1 MSEEVNLSE
10 ESNNSENEAN
20 NPENEANNSENEP
33 LDQKELLEDV
43 AEIRQMIHQQRF
55 AECNPMLFA
64 IIKNCPNQQPYIHR
78 LVQGL
83 LSTVIA
89 NLSLFQRKKMS
100 SVMLGFLKQDAKAI
114 KEFEIPETTPETRAK
129 LVSEAISE
137 LDQFLVDVE
146 MDIRSELGV
155 FKDLKKKGEEID
167 VKEVKPTLEKFVSR
181 EAMLFLNHDLSKEE
195 QDQASATLYQEW
207 EECREKIFGRF
218 VSSGHWNDEERAEVK
233 DTILSPTVDSLTSQ
247 LLVSAITLSAAT
259 VFDMGKFTLLYDIY
273 RQTDDDEVKVRALL
287 GWLLVSMNSSCYEQH
302 PDFLSFAEQLTEDCK
317 NDSDLLAEI
326 IKAQKMLAV
335 TVFSE
340 QKSIDYTNDI
350 MSSLSKRFLGDL
362 KNKVADLLE
371 ADEDMRNIFGV
382 EDDEETS
389 DEESPIRS
397 VDINTDEDGD
407 PALNVGVDSPLSM
420 DEMMDKG
427 IDILLPQFKMLRDQ
441 TEFFTHLY
449 NWFMPFYLKNPHITE
464 ALGFVDEK
472 RKFCKA
478 FCSTARSCPADAY
491 SLANLI
497 VSHPNEI
504 PENIVDCYDDP
515 EDEEDGSKPADEEEI
530 VNEFFKEPE
539 EHRAKRIRINYIR
552 NLLRFSKFYKEKDE
566 LFTILDELDD
576 DKPAYAVLAGPL
588 FQDEFFDK
596 YRMAIARYS
605 FRREFP
611 DMVDVM
617 LEGVPCDTLEMHFM
631 KGWVCM
637 QKEDDHSLRMAVD
650 HFKEMLKMQP
660 DMKPVYLQLGI
671 CYRKL
676 CQVDEYLE
684 NFDKLMEFKDSFSEE
699 ELFELKLEKLKFIVM
714 NNRLE
719 EAMPLAYELDYTH
732 PESQMAG
739 ALLTQLLIKI
749 GGEHTEGNF
758 QKAHQR
764 LDEYFAEVNELFG
777 SFEKM
782 KKSGKDPKNMM
793 MQAMDLFFKMMKND
807 KAAEAYNNY
816 SLGLLALIEH
826 QPKKAV
832 GPFFRAYAYYE
843 DKDQDV
849 FFEVLREDYKWLKNY
864 GCSFTDIMIIYNQVV
879 AEHQQS
885 QEELKKYAD
894 KSE

>member
-10 ESNNSENEAN
+10 ESNN
-20 NPENEANNSENEP
+20 PEEV
-33 LDQKELLEDV
+33 LDQDELLEKID
-43 AEIRQMIHQQRF
+43 EMRQLIHQQRF
-55 AECNPMLFA
+55 TECKPLLVAVFTPLPSN
-64 IIKNCPNQQPYIHR
+64 KQYVNR
-78 LVQGL
+78 LLQSL
-83 LSTVIA
+83 LTALAA
-89 NLSLFQRKKMS
+89 NMSLFQRKKIPDG
-100 SVMLGFLKQDAKAI
+100 VFGFPLQHI
-114 KEFEIPETTPETRAK
+114 KSFEELDIPEMTPETRVK
-129 LVSEAISE
+129 YISSAISG
-137 LDQFLVDVE
+137 LDQLLEDIE
-146 MDIRSELGV
+146 MDIRSDQGI
-155 FKDLKKKGEEID
+155 FKDLKKQGEAID
-167 VKEVKPTLEKFVSR
+167 IKEVKSTLEKFVSR

-195 QDQASATLYQEW
+195 QDQASARLYQEW
-207 EECREKIFGRF
+207 EEYREKIFGRF
-218 VSSGHWNDEERAEVK
+218 VSSGHWTDEECAAVK

-273 RQTDDDEVKVRALL
+273 RLADDDEVKVRALL
-287 GWLLVSMNSSCYEQH
+287 GWLLVSMNSSYCEQH
-302 PDFLSFAEQLTEDCK
+302 PDFRSFAEQLTEDCK
-317 NDSDLLAEI
+317 NDQDLLADI

-362 KNKVADLLE
+362 KDKVADLLE
-371 ADEDMRNIFGV
+371 ADEDMRNLFEID
-382 EDDEETS
+382 EDEETS
-389 DEESPIRS
+389 EEESPIRS
-397 VDINTDEDGD
+397 VDINTDEDGVD
-407 PALNVGVDSPLSM
+407 NLNVGVDSPLSM

-441 TEFFTHLY
+441 TDFFTHLY
-449 NWFMPFYLKNPHITE
+449 NWFMPFYLKNPHVTE

-497 VSHPNEI
+497 ISHPNEI

-515 EDEEDGSKPADEEEI
+515 EDEGDGSEPADEEEI
-530 VNEFFKEPE
+530 VNEFFKEPG

-552 NLLRFSKFYKEKDE
+552 NLLRFSKFYKGKDE

-611 DMVDVM
+611 DMVEVM

-637 QKEDDHSLRMAVD
+637 QKEDDHSLRMAVS

-660 DMKPVYLQLGI
+660 DMKQVYLQLGI
-671 CYRKL
+671 CYRNL
-676 CQVDEYLE
+676 IQVDEYLE

-699 ELFELKLEKLKFIVM
+699 ELFELKLDKLKFIVM
-714 NNRLE
+714 NNRFE

-732 PESQMAG
+732 PENQMAG

-749 GGEHTEGNF
+749 GGEHAEENF

-764 LDEYFAEVNELFG
+764 LDEYFAEANELFG

-782 KKSGKDPKNMM
+782 KKEGKDTKNMM

-826 QPKKAV
+826 QPKKALE
-832 GPFFRAYAYYE
+832 PFFRAYAYYVE
-843 DKDQDV
+843 KDENV
-849 FFEVLREDYKWLKNY
+849 FFEALKEDYKWLKNY
-864 GCSFTDIMIIYNQVV
+864 GCSYTDLMIIYNQVV
-879 AEHQQS
+879 AEHQQT
-885 QEELKKYAD
+885 EDELKKYAD

>member
-10 ESNNSENEAN
+10 ESNN
-20 NPENEANNSENEP
+20 PEEDV
-33 LDQKELLEDV
+33 LDQDFLLEKVD
-43 AEIRQMIHQQRF
+43 EMRDLIHQQRF
-55 AECNPMLFA
+55 TECKPILVA
-64 IIKNCPNQQPYIHR
+64 IFENCPNHKQYMRR
-78 LVQGL
+78 LMHGL
-83 LSTVIA
+83 LKTVLA
-89 NLSLFQRKKMS
+89 NMSLLQCKKLPDD
-100 SVMLGFLKQDAKAI
+100 MLGFLKQYVKPSEELD
-114 KEFEIPETTPETRAK
+114 IPEMTPEARTKFVFGA
-129 LVSEAISE
+129 VSE
-137 LDQFLVDVE
+137 LDQLLVDIE
-146 MDIRSELGV
+146 MDIRSDQGI
-155 FKDLKKKGEEID
+155 FKDLKKQGEAID
-167 VKEVKPTLEKFVSR
+167 IKEVKPTLEKFVSR

-195 QDQASATLYQEW
+195 QDQASARLYQEW
-207 EECREKIFGRF
+207 EEYREKIFDRF
-218 VSSGHWNDEERAEVK
+218 VSSGYWNNEERAVVK

-273 RQTDDDEVKVRALL
+273 RLADDDEVKVRALL
-287 GWLLVSMNSSCYEQH
+287 GWLLVSTNCGCYEQQ
-302 PDFLSFAEQLTEDCK
+302 PDFRSFAEQLTEDCK
-317 NDSDLLAEI
+317 NDPDLLAEI

-350 MSSLSKRFLGDL
+350 MASLSKRFLDDL
-362 KNKVADLLE
+362 RDKVADLLE
-371 ADEDMRNIFGV
+371 ADEDMRNIFGI

-389 DEESPIRS
+389 EESPIRS
-397 VDINTDEDGD
+397 DDTNTDEDRIPNLD
-407 PALNVGVDSPLSM
+407 ADIESPLSM

-515 EDEEDGSKPADEEEI
+515 EDEEDGSESADEEEI
-530 VNEFFKEPE
+530 VKEFFNEPE

-552 NLLRFSKFYKEKDE
+552 NLMRFSKFYTAKDE
-566 LFTILDELDD
+566 IFNIFDELDD

-611 DMVDVM
+611 DLVEVM

-637 QKEDDHSLRMAVD
+637 QKGDNHSLRMAVD
-650 HFKEMLKMQP
+650 HFKKMLKIKP
-660 DMKPVYLQLGI
+660 DMKQVYLQLGT
-671 CYRKL
+671 CYRNL
-676 CQVDEYLE
+676 IQVDEYLE

-699 ELFELKLEKLKFIVM
+699 ELFELKLDKLKFIVM
-714 NNRLE
+714 NNRFE

-732 PESQMAG
+732 PENQMAG

-749 GGEHTEGNF
+749 GGEHAEENF

-777 SFEKM
+777 NFEKM
-782 KKSGKDPKNMM
+782 KKAGKDTKNMM

-807 KAAEAYNNY
+807 KLAEAYNNY

-826 QPKKAV
+826 QPKKAM
-832 GPFFRAYAYYE
+832 GPFFRVYAYYVE
-843 DKDQDV
+843 KDENV
-849 FFEVLREDYKWLKNY
+849 FFEALKEDYKWLKNY
-864 GCSFTDIMIIYNQVV
+864 GCSYTDLMIIYNQVV
-879 AEHQQS
+879 AEHQKS
-885 QEELKKYAD
+885 QEEIKKYAD

>member
-10 ESNNSENEAN
+10 ESNN
-20 NPENEANNSENEP
+20 PEEDV
-33 LDQKELLEDV
+33 LDQDFLLEKVD
-43 AEIRQMIHQQRF
+43 EMRDLIHQQRF
-55 AECNPMLFA
+55 TECKPILVA
-64 IIKNCPNQQPYIHR
+64 IFENCPNHKQYMRR
-78 LVQGL
+78 LMHGL
-83 LSTVIA
+83 LKTVLA
-89 NLSLFQRKKMS
+89 NMSLLQCKKLPDN
-100 SVMLGFLKQDAKAI
+100 MLGFLKQYVKPSEELD
-114 KEFEIPETTPETRAK
+114 IPEMTPEARTKFVFGA
-129 LVSEAISE
+129 VSE
-137 LDQFLVDVE
+137 LDQLLVDIE
-146 MDIRSELGV
+146 MDIRSDQGI
-155 FKDLKKKGEEID
+155 FKDLKKQGEAID
-167 VKEVKPTLEKFVSR
+167 IKEVKPTLEKFVSR

-195 QDQASATLYQEW
+195 QDQASARLYQEW
-207 EECREKIFGRF
+207 EEYREKIFDRF
-218 VSSGHWNDEERAEVK
+218 VSSGYWNNEERAVVK

-273 RQTDDDEVKVRALL
+273 RLADDDEVKVRALL
-287 GWLLVSMNSSCYEQH
+287 GWLLVSTNCGSYEQQ
-302 PDFLSFAEQLTEDCK
+302 PDFRSFAEQLTEDCK
-317 NDSDLLAEI
+317 NDPDLLAEI

-350 MSSLSKRFLGDL
+350 MASLSKRFLDDL
-362 KNKVADLLE
+362 RDKVADLLE
-371 ADEDMRNIFGV
+371 ADEDMRNIFGI

-389 DEESPIRS
+389 EESPIRS
-397 VDINTDEDGD
+397 DDTNTDEDRIPNLD
-407 PALNVGVDSPLSM
+407 ADIESPLSM

-497 VSHPNEI
+497 VSHSNEI

-515 EDEEDGSKPADEEEI
+515 EDEEDGSESADEEEI
-530 VNEFFKEPE
+530 VKEFFNEPE

-552 NLLRFSKFYKEKDE
+552 NLMRFSKFYTAKDE
-566 LFTILDELDD
+566 IFNIFDELDD

-596 YRMAIARYS
+596 YRMAIARFS

-611 DMVDVM
+611 DLVEVM

-637 QKEDDHSLRMAVD
+637 QKGDNHSLRMAVD
-650 HFKEMLKMQP
+650 HFKKMLKIKP
-660 DMKPVYLQLGI
+660 DMKQVYLQLGT
-671 CYRKL
+671 CYRNL
-676 CQVDEYLE
+676 IQVDEYLE

-699 ELFELKLEKLKFIVM
+699 ELFELKLDKLKFIVM
-714 NNRLE
+714 NNRFE

-732 PESQMAG
+732 PENQMAG

-749 GGEHTEGNF
+749 GGEHAEENF

-782 KKSGKDPKNMM
+782 KKAGKDTKNMM

-807 KAAEAYNNY
+807 KLAEAYNNY

-826 QPKKAV
+826 QPKKAM
-832 GPFFRAYAYYE
+832 GPFFRFYAYYVE
-843 DKDQDV
+843 KDENI
-849 FFEVLREDYKWLKNY
+849 FFEALKEDYKWLKNY
-864 GCSFTDIMIIYNQVV
+864 GCSYTDLMIIYNQVV
-879 AEHQQS
+879 AEHQKS
-885 QEELKKYAD
+885 QEEIKKYAD

>member
-10 ESNNSENEAN
+10 ESNN
-20 NPENEANNSENEP
+20 PEEVLA
-33 LDQKELLEDV
+33 QKELLEDV
-43 AEIRQMIHQQRF
+43 VEIRQMIHQQRF

-64 IIKNCPNQQPYIHR
+64 IIKNSPNHQPYIHR

-89 NLSLFQRKKMS
+89 SLSLFQRKKIS
-100 SVMLGFLKQDAKAI
+100 TEMLGFLELDAKAV
-114 KEFEIPETTPETRAK
+114 KEFKIPETTPEGRAK
-129 LVSEAISE
+129 LVSDAISE
-137 LDQFLVDVE
+137 LDQFLVDIE
-146 MDIRSELGV
+146 MDIRSEQGI
-155 FKDLKKKGEEID
+155 FKDLKKQGEAID
-167 VKEVKPTLEKFVSR
+167 IKEVKPTLEKFVSR

-195 QDQASATLYQEW
+195 QDQASACLYQEW
-207 EECREKIFGRF
+207 EEYREKIFDRF
-218 VSSGHWNDEERAEVK
+218 VTAGYWNDEERAVVK

-273 RQTDDDEVKVRALL
+273 RQADDDEVKVRALL
-287 GWLLVSMNSSCYEQH
+287 GWLLVSTNCGCYEQH
-302 PDFLSFAEQLTEDCK
+302 PDFRSFAEQLTEDCK
-317 NDSDLLAEI
+317 NDPDLLAEI

-362 KNKVADLLE
+362 KDKVADLLE
-371 ADEDMRNIFGV
+371 ADEDMRNIF
-382 EDDEETS
+382 EIDEDEETS
-389 DEESPIRS
+389 EESPIRS
-397 VDINTDEDGD
+397 VDINTDEDGID
-407 PALNVGVDSPLSM
+407 NLNADIESPLSM

-515 EDEEDGSKPADEEEI
+515 EDEEDGSVSADEEEI
-530 VNEFFKEPE
+530 VKEFFNEPE

-576 DKPAYAVLAGPL
+576 DKPAYAVFAGPL

-611 DMVDVM
+611 DLVEVM

-631 KGWVCM
+631 KGWVGM
-637 QKEDDHSLRMAVD
+637 QKGDNHGLCMAVD
-650 HFKEMLKMQP
+650 HFKKMLKIKP
-660 DMKPVYLQLGI
+660 DMKQVYLQLGI
-671 CYRKL
+671 CYRNL
-676 CQVDEYLE
+676 IQMDEYLE

-699 ELFELKLEKLKFIVM
+699 ELFELKLDKLKFIVM
-714 NNRLE
+714 NNRFE

-732 PESQMAG
+732 PENQMAG

-749 GGEHTEGNF
+749 GGEHAEENF
-758 QKAHQR
+758 QKAHQC

-782 KKSGKDPKNMM
+782 KKEGKDTKNMM

-807 KAAEAYNNY
+807 KLAEAYNNY

-826 QPKKAV
+826 QPKKAM
-832 GPFFRAYAYYE
+832 GPFFRAYAYYVE
-843 DKDQDV
+843 KDENV
-849 FFEVLREDYKWLKNY
+849 FFEALKEDYKWLKNY
-864 GCSFTDIMIIYNQVV
+864 GCSYTDLMIIYNQVV
-879 AEHQQS
+879 AEHQKS
-885 QEELKKYAD
+885 QEEIKKYAD

>member
-10 ESNNSENEAN
+10 ESNN
-20 NPENEANNSENEP
+20 PEEVLA
-33 LDQKELLEDV
+33 QKELLEDV
-43 AEIRQMIHQQRF
+43 VEIRQMIHQQRF

-64 IIKNCPNQQPYIHR
+64 IIKNSPNHQPYIHR

-89 NLSLFQRKKMS
+89 SLSLFQRKKIS
-100 SVMLGFLKQDAKAI
+100 TEMLGFLKLDAKAI
-114 KEFEIPETTPETRAK
+114 KEFKIPETTPEARAK

-137 LDQFLVDVE
+137 LDQFLVDIE
-146 MDIRSELGV
+146 MDIRSEQGI
-155 FKDLKKKGEEID
+155 FQDLKKQGEEID
-167 VKEVKPTLEKFVSR
+167 IKEVKPTLEKFVSR

-195 QDQASATLYQEW
+195 QDQASARLYQEW
-207 EECREKIFGRF
+207 EEYREKIFDRF
-218 VSSGHWNDEERAEVK
+218 VSSGYWNDEERAVVK

-273 RQTDDDEVKVRALL
+273 RLADDDEVKVRALL
-287 GWLLVSMNSSCYEQH
+287 GWLLVSTNCGCYEQQ
-302 PDFLSFAEQLTEDCK
+302 PDFRSFAEQLTEDCK

-350 MSSLSKRFLGDL
+350 MASLSKRFLGDL
-362 KNKVADLLE
+362 KDKVANLLE
-371 ADEDMRNIFGV
+371 ADEDMQNIFGID
-382 EDDEETS
+382 EDEKIS
-389 DEESPIRS
+389 EESPIRS
-397 VDINTDEDGD
+397 VDINTDEDGIPNLD
-407 PALNVGVDSPLSM
+407 VDMDSPLSM

-515 EDEEDGSKPADEEEI
+515 EDEGDGSEPADEEEI
-530 VNEFFKEPE
+530 VNEFFKEPG

-552 NLLRFSKFYKEKDE
+552 NLLRFSKFYTAKDE
-566 LFTILDELDD
+566 IFNILDELDD

-660 DMKPVYLQLGI
+660 EMKPVYLQLGI

-739 ALLTQLLIKI
+739 ALLTQLLIKT
-749 GGEHTEGNF
+749 GGEHAEENF

-864 GCSFTDIMIIYNQVV
+864 GCSFTDIMIIYNQIV

>member
-10 ESNNSENEAN
+10 ESNNLEEVLA
-20 NPENEANNSENEP
+20 
-33 LDQKELLEDV
+33 QKELLEDV
-43 AEIRQMIHQQRF
+43 VEIRQMIHQQRF

-64 IIKNCPNQQPYIHR
+64 IIKNSPNHQPYIHR

-89 NLSLFQRKKMS
+89 SLSLFQRKKIS
-100 SVMLGFLKQDAKAI
+100 TEMLGFLKLDAKAV
-114 KEFEIPETTPETRAK
+114 KEFKIPETTPEGRAK

-137 LDQFLVDVE
+137 LDQFLVDIE
-146 MDIRSELGV
+146 MDIRSEQGI
-155 FKDLKKKGEEID
+155 FKDLKKQGEAID
-167 VKEVKPTLEKFVSR
+167 IKEVKPTLEKFVSR

-195 QDQASATLYQEW
+195 QDQASARLYQEW
-207 EECREKIFGRF
+207 EEYREKIFDRF
-218 VSSGHWNDEERAEVK
+218 VSSGYWNDEERAVVK

-273 RQTDDDEVKVRALL
+273 RLADDDEVKVRALL
-287 GWLLVSMNSSCYEQH
+287 GWLLVSTNCGCYEQQ
-302 PDFLSFAEQLTEDCK
+302 PDFRSFAEQLTEDCK

-350 MSSLSKRFLGDL
+350 MASLSKRFLGDL
-362 KNKVADLLE
+362 KDKVANLLE
-371 ADEDMRNIFGV
+371 ADEDMQNIFGI

-389 DEESPIRS
+389 EESPIRS
-397 VDINTDEDGD
+397 VDINTDEDGIPNLD
-407 PALNVGVDSPLSM
+407 VDMDSPLSM

-441 TEFFTHLY
+441 TDFFTHLY

-515 EDEEDGSKPADEEEI
+515 EDEGDGSEPADEEEI
-530 VNEFFKEPE
+530 VNEFFKEPG

-611 DMVDVM
+611 DLVEVM

-739 ALLTQLLIKI
+739 ALLTQLLIKT
-749 GGEHTEGNF
+749 GGEHAEENF

-864 GCSFTDIMIIYNQVV
+864 GCSYTDLMIIYNQVV
-879 AEHQQS
+879 AEHQKS

>member
-10 ESNNSENEAN
+10 ESNN
-20 NPENEANNSENEP
+20 PEEV

-155 FKDLKKKGEEID
+155 FKDLKKQGEEIEI
-167 VKEVKPTLEKFVSR
+167 KEVKSTLEKFVSR

-218 VSSGHWNDEERAEVK
+218 VSSGYWNDEERAAVK

-350 MSSLSKRFLGDL
+350 MASLSNRFLGNL

-389 DEESPIRS
+389 EEESPIRS

-515 EDEEDGSKPADEEEI
+515 EDEEDGSESADEEEI
-530 VNEFFKEPE
+530 VDEFFKEPE

-749 GGEHTEGNF
+749 GGEHAEENF
-758 QKAHQR
+758 KKAHQR

-864 GCSFTDIMIIYNQVV
+864 GCSFTDIMIIYNQIV

>member
-10 ESNNSENEAN
+10 ESNN
-20 NPENEANNSENEP
+20 PEEV
-33 LDQKELLEDV
+33 LDQDELLEKID
-43 AEIRQMIHQQRF
+43 EMRQLIHQQRF
-55 AECNPMLFA
+55 TECKPLLVAVFTPLPSN
-64 IIKNCPNQQPYIHR
+64 KQYVNR
-78 LVQGL
+78 LLQSL
-83 LSTVIA
+83 LTALAA
-89 NLSLFQRKKMS
+89 NMSLFQRKKIPDG
-100 SVMLGFLKQDAKAI
+100 VFGFPLQHI
-114 KEFEIPETTPETRAK
+114 KSFEELDIPEMTPETRAK
-129 LVSEAISE
+129 YISSAISG
-137 LDQFLVDVE
+137 LDQLLEDIE

-155 FKDLKKKGEEID
+155 FKDLKKQGEEID
-167 VKEVKPTLEKFVSR
+167 IKEVKPTLEKFVSR

-218 VSSGHWNDEERAEVK
+218 VSSGYWNEEERAEVK

-273 RQTDDDEVKVRALL
+273 RLADDDEVKVRALL
-287 GWLLVSMNSSCYEQH
+287 GWLLVSTNCGCYEQQ
-302 PDFLSFAEQLTEDCK
+302 PDFRSFAEQLTEDCK

-362 KNKVADLLE
+362 KDKVANLLE
-371 ADEDMRNIFGV
+371 ADEDMQNIFGI

-389 DEESPIRS
+389 EESPIRS
-397 VDINTDEDGD
+397 VDINTDEDGIPNLD
-407 PALNVGVDSPLSM
+407 VDMDSPLSM

-515 EDEEDGSKPADEEEI
+515 EDEGDGSEPADEEEI
-530 VNEFFKEPE
+530 VNEFFKEPG

-552 NLLRFSKFYKEKDE
+552 NLLRFSKFYTAKDE
-566 LFTILDELDD
+566 IFNILDELDD

-611 DMVDVM
+611 DLVEVM

-637 QKEDDHSLRMAVD
+637 QKGDNHSLRMAVD
-650 HFKEMLKMQP
+650 HFKKMLKIKP
-660 DMKPVYLQLGI
+660 DMKQVYLQLGI
-671 CYRKL
+671 CYRNL
-676 CQVDEYLE
+676 IQVDEYLE

-699 ELFELKLEKLKFIVM
+699 ELFELKLDKLKFIVM
-714 NNRLE
+714 NNRFE

-732 PESQMAG
+732 PENQMAG

-749 GGEHTEGNF
+749 GGEHAEENF

-764 LDEYFAEVNELFG
+764 LDEYFAEANELFG

-782 KKSGKDPKNMM
+782 KKEGKDTKNMM

-826 QPKKAV
+826 QPKKAM
-832 GPFFRAYAYYE
+832 GPFFRAYAYYVE
-843 DKDQDV
+843 KDENV
-849 FFEVLREDYKWLKNY
+849 FFEALKEDYKWLKDY
-864 GCSFTDIMIIYNQVV
+864 GCSYTDLMIIYNQVV
-879 AEHQQS
+879 AEHQKS
-885 QEELKKYAD
+885 QEEIKKYAD

>member
-10 ESNNSENEAN
+10 ESNN
-20 NPENEANNSENEP
+20 PEEVLA
-33 LDQKELLEDV
+33 QKELLEDV
-43 AEIRQMIHQQRF
+43 VEIRQMIHQQRF

-64 IIKNCPNQQPYIHR
+64 IVKNSPNHQPYIHR

-89 NLSLFQRKKMS
+89 SLSLFQRKKIS
-100 SVMLGFLKQDAKAI
+100 TEMLGFLKLDAKAV
-114 KEFEIPETTPETRAK
+114 KEFKIPETTPEGRAK

-137 LDQFLVDVE
+137 LDQFLVDIE
-146 MDIRSELGV
+146 MDIRSEQGI
-155 FKDLKKKGEEID
+155 FKDLKKQGEAID
-167 VKEVKPTLEKFVSR
+167 IKEVKPTLEKFVSR

-195 QDQASATLYQEW
+195 QDQASARLYQEW
-207 EECREKIFGRF
+207 EEYREKIFDRF
-218 VSSGHWNDEERAEVK
+218 VSSGYWNDEERAVVK

-273 RQTDDDEVKVRALL
+273 RLADDDEVKVRALL
-287 GWLLVSMNSSCYEQH
+287 GWLLVSTNCGCYEQQ
-302 PDFLSFAEQLTEDCK
+302 PDFRSFAEQLTEDCK

-350 MSSLSKRFLGDL
+350 MASLSKRFLGDL
-362 KNKVADLLE
+362 KDKVANLLE
-371 ADEDMRNIFGV
+371 ADEDMQNIFGI

-389 DEESPIRS
+389 EESPIRS
-397 VDINTDEDGD
+397 VDINTDEDGIPNLD
-407 PALNVGVDSPLSM
+407 VDMDSPLSM

-515 EDEEDGSKPADEEEI
+515 EDEGDGSESADEEEI
-530 VNEFFKEPE
+530 VNEFFKEPG

-552 NLLRFSKFYKEKDE
+552 NLLRFSKFYTAKDE
-566 LFTILDELDD
+566 IFNILDELDD

-611 DMVDVM
+611 DLVEVM

-637 QKEDDHSLRMAVD
+637 QKGNNHSLRMAVD
-650 HFKEMLKMQP
+650 HFKKMLKIKP
-660 DMKPVYLQLGI
+660 DMKQVYLQLGI
-671 CYRKL
+671 CYRNL
-676 CQVDEYLE
+676 IQVDEYLE

-699 ELFELKLEKLKFIVM
+699 ELFELKLDKLKFIVM
-714 NNRLE
+714 NNRFE

-732 PESQMAG
+732 PENQMAG

-749 GGEHTEGNF
+749 GGEHAEENF

-782 KKSGKDPKNMM
+782 KKEGKDTKNMM

-807 KAAEAYNNY
+807 KLAEAYNNY

-826 QPKKAV
+826 QPKKAM
-832 GPFFRAYAYYE
+832 GPFFRAYAYYVE
-843 DKDQDV
+843 KDENV
-849 FFEVLREDYKWLKNY
+849 FFEALKEDYKWLKDY
-864 GCSFTDIMIIYNQVV
+864 GCSYTDLMIIYNQVV
-879 AEHQQS
+879 AEHQKS
-885 QEELKKYAD
+885 QEEIKKYAD

>member
-10 ESNNSENEAN
+10 ESNSQEEV
-20 NPENEANNSENEP
+20 
-33 LDQKELLEDV
+33 LDQDFLLEKVD
-43 AEIRQMIHQQRF
+43 EMRDLIHQQRF
-55 AECNPMLFA
+55 AECKPMLVA
-64 IIKNCPNQQPYIHR
+64 IFENCPNHKQYMRR
-78 LVQGL
+78 LMHGL
-83 LSTVIA
+83 LTTVLA
-89 NLSLFQRKKMS
+89 NMSLLQRKKLPDD
-100 SVMLGFLKQDAKAI
+100 MLGILKQYVKPSEELD
-114 KEFEIPETTPETRAK
+114 IPEMTPEARTKFVFGA
-129 LVSEAISE
+129 VSE
-137 LDQFLVDVE
+137 LDQLLEDIE
-146 MDIRSELGV
+146 MDIRSEQGI
-155 FKDLKKKGEEID
+155 FKDLKKQGEAID
-167 VKEVKPTLEKFVSR
+167 IKEVKPTLEKFVSR
-181 EAMLFLNHDLSKEE
+181 EAMLFLNHDFSKEE
-195 QDQASATLYQEW
+195 QDQASARLYQEW
-207 EECREKIFGRF
+207 EEYREKIFDRF
-218 VSSGHWNDEERAEVK
+218 VSSGYWNDEERAVVK

-259 VFDMGKFTLLYDIY
+259 VFDMGKITLLYDIY
-273 RQTDDDEVKVRALL
+273 RLADDDEVKVRALL
-287 GWLLVSMNSSCYEQH
+287 GWLLVSTNCGCYEQQ
-302 PDFLSFAEQLTEDCK
+302 PDFRSFAEQLTEDCK

-350 MSSLSKRFLGDL
+350 MASLSKRFLGDL
-362 KNKVADLLE
+362 KDKVADLLE
-371 ADEDMRNIFGV
+371 ADEDMRNIFGID
-382 EDDEETS
+382 EDEETS
-389 DEESPIRS
+389 EESPIRS
-397 VDINTDEDGD
+397 VDINTDEDGIPNLD
-407 PALNVGVDSPLSM
+407 VDMDSPLSM

-441 TEFFTHLY
+441 TDFFTHLY

-515 EDEEDGSKPADEEEI
+515 EDEGDGSEPADEEEI
-530 VNEFFKEPE
+530 VNEFFKEPG

-552 NLLRFSKFYKEKDE
+552 NLLRFSKFYTAKDE
-566 LFTILDELDD
+566 IFNILDELDD

-611 DMVDVM
+611 DLVEVM

-637 QKEDDHSLRMAVD
+637 QKGDNHSLCMAVD
-650 HFKEMLKMQP
+650 HFKKMLKIKP
-660 DMKPVYLQLGI
+660 DMKQVYLQLGI
-671 CYRKL
+671 CYRNL
-676 CQVDEYLE
+676 IQVDEYLE

-699 ELFELKLEKLKFIVM
+699 ELFELKLDKLKFIVM
-714 NNRLE
+714 NNRFE

-732 PESQMAG
+732 PENQMAG

-749 GGEHTEGNF
+749 GGEHAEENF

-764 LDEYFAEVNELFG
+764 LDEYFAEANELFG

-782 KKSGKDPKNMM
+782 KKEGKDTKNMM

-826 QPKKAV
+826 QPKKAM
-832 GPFFRAYAYYE
+832 GPFFRAYAYYVE
-843 DKDQDV
+843 KDENV
-849 FFEVLREDYKWLKNY
+849 FFEALKEDYKWLKNY
-864 GCSFTDIMIIYNQVV
+864 GCSYTDLMIIYNQVV
-879 AEHQQS
+879 AEHQKS
-885 QEELKKYAD
+885 QEEIKKYAD

>member
-10 ESNNSENEAN
+10 ESNN
-20 NPENEANNSENEP
+20 PEEV
-33 LDQKELLEDV
+33 LDQDELLEKID
-43 AEIRQMIHQQRF
+43 EMRQLIHQQRF
-55 AECNPMLFA
+55 TECKPLLVAVFTPLPSN
-64 IIKNCPNQQPYIHR
+64 KQYVNR
-78 LVQGL
+78 LLQSL
-83 LSTVIA
+83 LTALAA
-89 NLSLFQRKKMS
+89 NMSLFQRKKIPDG
-100 SVMLGFLKQDAKAI
+100 VFGFPLQHI
-114 KEFEIPETTPETRAK
+114 KSFEELDIPEMTPETRAK
-129 LVSEAISE
+129 YISSAISG
-137 LDQFLVDVE
+137 LDQLLEDIE
-146 MDIRSELGV
+146 MDIRSDQGV
-155 FKDLKKKGEEID
+155 FKDLKKQGEAID
-167 VKEVKPTLEKFVSR
+167 IKEVKPTLEKFVSR

-195 QDQASATLYQEW
+195 QDQASARLYQEW
-207 EECREKIFGRF
+207 EEYREKIFGRF
-218 VSSGHWNDEERAEVK
+218 VSSGHWTDEECAAVK

-287 GWLLVSMNSSCYEQH
+287 GWLLVSMNSSYCEQH
-302 PDFLSFAEQLTEDCK
+302 PDFRSFAEQLTEDCK
-317 NDSDLLAEI
+317 NDSDLLADI

-362 KNKVADLLE
+362 KNKVADLLD
-371 ADEDMRNIFGV
+371 ADEDMRNLFEID
-382 EDDEETS
+382 EDEETS
-389 DEESPIRS
+389 EEESPIRS
-397 VDINTDEDGD
+397 VDINTDEDGVD
-407 PALNVGVDSPLSM
+407 NLNVGVDSPLSM

-441 TEFFTHLY
+441 TDFFTHLY
-449 NWFMPFYLKNPHITE
+449 NWFMPFYLKNPHVTE

-497 VSHPNEI
+497 ISHPNEI

-515 EDEEDGSKPADEEEI
+515 EDEGDGSEPADEEEI
-530 VNEFFKEPE
+530 VNEFFKEPG

-552 NLLRFSKFYKEKDE
+552 NLLRFSKFYKGKDE

-611 DMVDVM
+611 DMVEVM

-637 QKEDDHSLRMAVD
+637 QKEDDHSLRMAVS
-650 HFKEMLKMQP
+650 HFKKMLKMQP
-660 DMKPVYLQLGI
+660 DMKQVYLQLGI
-671 CYRKL
+671 CYRNL
-676 CQVDEYLE
+676 IQVDEYLE

-699 ELFELKLEKLKFIVM
+699 ELFELKLDKLKFIVM
-714 NNRLE
+714 NNRFE

-732 PESQMAG
+732 PENQMAG

-749 GGEHTEGNF
+749 GGEHAEENF

-764 LDEYFAEVNELFG
+764 LDEYFAEANELFG

-782 KKSGKDPKNMM
+782 KKEGKDTKNMM

-826 QPKKAV
+826 QPKKALE
-832 GPFFRAYAYYE
+832 PFFRAYAYYVE
-843 DKDQDV
+843 KDENV
-849 FFEVLREDYKWLKNY
+849 FFEALKEDYKWLKNY
-864 GCSFTDIMIIYNQVV
+864 GCSYTDLMIIYNQVV
-879 AEHQQS
+879 AEHQQT
-885 QEELKKYAD
+885 EDELKKYAD

>member
-10 ESNNSENEAN
+10 ESNN
-20 NPENEANNSENEP
+20 PEEEV
-33 LDQKELLEDV
+33 LDQDFLLEKVD
-43 AEIRQMIHQQRF
+43 EMRDLIHQQRF
-55 AECNPMLFA
+55 AECKPMLVA
-64 IIKNCPNQQPYIHR
+64 IFENCPNHKQYMRR
-78 LVQGL
+78 LMHGL
-83 LSTVIA
+83 LTTVLA
-89 NLSLFQRKKMS
+89 NMSLLQRKKLPDD
-100 SVMLGFLKQDAKAI
+100 MLGILKQYVKPSEELD
-114 KEFEIPETTPETRAK
+114 IPEMTPEARTKFVFGA
-129 LVSEAISE
+129 VSE
-137 LDQFLVDVE
+137 LDQLLEDIE
-146 MDIRSELGV
+146 MDIRSEQGI
-155 FKDLKKKGEEID
+155 FKVLKKQGEAID
-167 VKEVKPTLEKFVSR
+167 IKEVKPTLEKFVSR

-195 QDQASATLYQEW
+195 QDQASARLYQEW
-207 EECREKIFGRF
+207 EEYREKIFDRF
-218 VSSGHWNDEERAEVK
+218 VSSGYWNDEERAVVK

-273 RQTDDDEVKVRALL
+273 RLADDDEVKVRALL
-287 GWLLVSMNSSCYEQH
+287 GWLLVSTNCGCYEQQ
-302 PDFLSFAEQLTEDCK
+302 PDFRSFAEQLTEDCK

-350 MSSLSKRFLGDL
+350 MASLSKRFLGDL
-362 KNKVADLLE
+362 KDKVADLLE
-371 ADEDMRNIFGV
+371 ADEDMRNIFGID
-382 EDDEETS
+382 EDEETS
-389 DEESPIRS
+389 EESPIRS
-397 VDINTDEDGD
+397 VDINTDEDGIPNLD
-407 PALNVGVDSPLSM
+407 VDMDSPLSM

-441 TEFFTHLY
+441 TDFFTHLY

-515 EDEEDGSKPADEEEI
+515 EDEGDGSEPADEDEI
-530 VNEFFKEPE
+530 VKEFFKEPE
-539 EHRAKRIRINYIR
+539 EYRAKRIRINYIR
-552 NLLRFSKFYKEKDE
+552 NLLRFSKFYKAKDE
-566 LFTILDELDD
+566 IFNILDELDD
-576 DKPAYAVLAGPL
+576 DKPAYAVLASPL

-611 DMVDVM
+611 DLVEVI

-637 QKEDDHSLRMAVD
+637 QKGDNHSLRMAVD
-650 HFKEMLKMQP
+650 HFKKMLKIKP
-660 DMKPVYLQLGI
+660 DMKQVYLQLGI
-671 CYRKL
+671 CYRNL
-676 CQVDEYLE
+676 IQVDEYLE

-699 ELFELKLEKLKFIVM
+699 ELFELKLDKLKFIVM
-714 NNRLE
+714 NNRFE

-732 PESQMAG
+732 PENQMAG

-749 GGEHTEGNF
+749 GGEHAEENF

-764 LDEYFAEVNELFG
+764 LDEYFAEANELFG

-782 KKSGKDPKNMM
+782 KKEGKDTKNMM

-826 QPKKAV
+826 QPKKAM
-832 GPFFRAYAYYE
+832 GPFFRAYAYYVE
-843 DKDQDV
+843 KDENV
-849 FFEVLREDYKWLKNY
+849 FFEALKEDYKWLKNY
-864 GCSFTDIMIIYNQVV
+864 GCSYTDLMIIYNQVV
-879 AEHQQS
+879 AEHQKS
-885 QEELKKYAD
+885 QEEIKKYAD

>member
-10 ESNNSENEAN
+10 ESNN
-20 NPENEANNSENEP
+20 PEEDV
-33 LDQKELLEDV
+33 LDQDFLLEKVD
-43 AEIRQMIHQQRF
+43 EMRDLIHQQRF
-55 AECNPMLFA
+55 SECKPMLVEVFTPFSSNKQYINRLLQSLLTSLFA
-64 IIKNCPNQQPYIHR
+64 NM
-78 LVQGL
+78 
-83 LSTVIA
+83 
-89 NLSLFQRKKMS
+89 SLFQRKKIPDG
-100 SVMLGFLKQDAKAI
+100 VFGFPIQHNKS
-114 KEFEIPETTPETRAK
+114 FEELDIPEMTPEARAK
-129 LVSEAISE
+129 YISSTISG
-137 LDQFLVDVE
+137 LDQLLVDVE
-146 MDIRSELGV
+146 MDIRSDQGV
-155 FKDLKKKGEEID
+155 FKDLKKLGEEID
-167 VKEVKPTLEKFVSR
+167 IKEVKSTLEKFVSR

-195 QDQASATLYQEW
+195 QDQASARLYQEW

-218 VSSGHWNDEERAEVK
+218 VSSGYWNDEERAAVK

-287 GWLLVSMNSSCYEQH
+287 GWLLVSTNCGCYEQH
-302 PDFLSFAEQLTEDCK
+302 PDFRSFAEQLTEDCK

-362 KNKVADLLE
+362 KNKVADLLD
-371 ADEDMRNIFGV
+371 ADEDMRNLFGID
-382 EDDEETS
+382 EDEETS
-389 DEESPIRS
+389 EEESPIRS
-397 VDINTDEDGD
+397 VDINTDEDGVD
-407 PALNVGVDSPLSM
+407 NLNVDVDSPLSM

-441 TEFFTHLY
+441 TDFFTHLY
-449 NWFMPFYLKNPHITE
+449 NWFMPFYLKNPHVTE

-497 VSHPNEI
+497 ISHPNEI

-515 EDEEDGSKPADEEEI
+515 EDDGDGSEPADEEEI
-530 VNEFFKEPE
+530 VNEFFKEPG

-611 DMVDVM
+611 DMVEVM

-637 QKEDDHSLRMAVD
+637 QKGDDHSLRMAVD
-650 HFKEMLKMQP
+650 HFKKMLKIKP
-660 DMKPVYLQLGI
+660 DMKQVYLQLGI
-671 CYRKL
+671 CYRNL
-676 CQVDEYLE
+676 IQVDEYLE

-699 ELFELKLEKLKFIVM
+699 ELFELKLDKLKFIVM
-714 NNRLE
+714 NNRFE

-732 PESQMAG
+732 PENQMAG

-749 GGEHTEGNF
+749 GGEHAEENF

-777 SFEKM
+777 SFDKM
-782 KKSGKDPKNMM
+782 KKEGKDTKNMM

-807 KAAEAYNNY
+807 KLAEAYNNY
-816 SLGLLALIEH
+816 SQGLLALIEH
-826 QPKKAV
+826 QPKKALE
-832 GPFFRAYAYYE
+832 PFFRAYAYYVE
-843 DKDQDV
+843 KDENV
-849 FFEVLREDYKWLKNY
+849 FFEALKEDYKWLKNY
-864 GCSFTDIMIIYNQVV
+864 GCSYTDLMIIYNQVV
-879 AEHQQS
+879 AEHQQT
-885 QEELKKYAD
+885 EDELKKYAD

>member
-10 ESNNSENEAN
+10 ESNN
-20 NPENEANNSENEP
+20 PEEV
-33 LDQKELLEDV
+33 LDQDELLEKID
-43 AEIRQMIHQQRF
+43 EMRQLIHQQRF
-55 AECNPMLFA
+55 TECKPLLVAVFTPLPSN
-64 IIKNCPNQQPYIHR
+64 KQYVNR
-78 LVQGL
+78 LLQSL
-83 LSTVIA
+83 LTALAA
-89 NLSLFQRKKMS
+89 NMSLFQRKKIPDG
-100 SVMLGFLKQDAKAI
+100 VFGFPLQHI
-114 KEFEIPETTPETRAK
+114 KSFEELDIPEMTPETRAK
-129 LVSEAISE
+129 YISSAISG
-137 LDQFLVDVE
+137 LDQLLEDIE
-146 MDIRSELGV
+146 MDIRSDQGV
-155 FKDLKKKGEEID
+155 FKDLKKQGEAID
-167 VKEVKPTLEKFVSR
+167 IKEVKPTLEKFVSR

-195 QDQASATLYQEW
+195 QDQASARLYQEW
-207 EECREKIFGRF
+207 EEYREKIFGRF
-218 VSSGHWNDEERAEVK
+218 VSSGHWTDEECAAVK

-287 GWLLVSMNSSCYEQH
+287 GWLLVSMNSSYYEQQ
-302 PDFLSFAEQLTEDCK
+302 PDFRSFAEQLTEDCK
-317 NDSDLLAEI
+317 NDQDLLADI

-362 KNKVADLLE
+362 KNKVADLLD
-371 ADEDMRNIFGV
+371 ADEDMRNLFEID
-382 EDDEETS
+382 EDEETS
-389 DEESPIRS
+389 EEESPIRS
-397 VDINTDEDGD
+397 VDINTDEDGVD
-407 PALNVGVDSPLSM
+407 NLNVGVDSPLSM

-441 TEFFTHLY
+441 TDFFTHLY
-449 NWFMPFYLKNPHITE
+449 NWFMPFYLKNPHVTE

-497 VSHPNEI
+497 ISHPNEI

-515 EDEEDGSKPADEEEI
+515 EDEGDGSEPADEEEI
-530 VNEFFKEPE
+530 VNEFFKEPG

-552 NLLRFSKFYKEKDE
+552 NLLRFSKFYKGKDE

-611 DMVDVM
+611 DLVEVM

-637 QKEDDHSLRMAVD
+637 QKEDDHSLRMAVS

-660 DMKPVYLQLGI
+660 DMKQVYLQLGI
-671 CYRKL
+671 CYRNL
-676 CQVDEYLE
+676 IQVDEYLE

-699 ELFELKLEKLKFIVM
+699 ELFELKLDKLKFIVM
-714 NNRLE
+714 NNRFE

-732 PESQMAG
+732 PENQMAG

-749 GGEHTEGNF
+749 GGEHAEENF

-764 LDEYFAEVNELFG
+764 LDEYFAEANELFG

-782 KKSGKDPKNMM
+782 KKEGKDTKNMM

-826 QPKKAV
+826 QPKKALE
-832 GPFFRAYAYYE
+832 PFFRAYAYYVE
-843 DKDQDV
+843 KDENV
-849 FFEVLREDYKWLKNY
+849 FFEALKEDYKWLKNY
-864 GCSFTDIMIIYNQVV
+864 GCSYTDLMIIYNQVV
-879 AEHQQS
+879 AEHQQT
-885 QEELKKYAD
+885 EDELKKYAD

>member
-10 ESNNSENEAN
+10 ESNN
-20 NPENEANNSENEP
+20 PEEV
-33 LDQKELLEDV
+33 LDQDELLEKID
-43 AEIRQMIHQQRF
+43 EMRQLIHQQRF
-55 AECNPMLFA
+55 TECKPLLVAVFTPLPSN
-64 IIKNCPNQQPYIHR
+64 KQYVNR
-78 LVQGL
+78 LLQSL
-83 LSTVIA
+83 LTALAA
-89 NLSLFQRKKMS
+89 NMSLFQRKKIPDG
-100 SVMLGFLKQDAKAI
+100 VFGFPLQHI
-114 KEFEIPETTPETRAK
+114 KSFEELDIPEMTPETRAK
-129 LVSEAISE
+129 YISSAISG
-137 LDQFLVDVE
+137 LDQLLEDIE
-146 MDIRSELGV
+146 MDIRSDQGV
-155 FKDLKKKGEEID
+155 FKDLKKQGEAID
-167 VKEVKPTLEKFVSR
+167 IKEVKPTLEKFVSR

-195 QDQASATLYQEW
+195 QDQASARLYQEW
-207 EECREKIFGRF
+207 EEYREKIFGRF
-218 VSSGHWNDEERAEVK
+218 VSSGHWTDEECAAVK

-287 GWLLVSMNSSCYEQH
+287 GWLLVSMNSSYCEQH
-302 PDFLSFAEQLTEDCK
+302 PDFRSFAEQLTEDCK
-317 NDSDLLAEI
+317 NDSDLLADI

-362 KNKVADLLE
+362 KNKVADLLD
-371 ADEDMRNIFGV
+371 ADEDMRNLFEID
-382 EDDEETS
+382 EDEETS
-389 DEESPIRS
+389 EEESPIRS
-397 VDINTDEDGD
+397 VDINTDEDGVD
-407 PALNVGVDSPLSM
+407 NLNVGVDSPLSM

-441 TEFFTHLY
+441 TDFFTHLY
-449 NWFMPFYLKNPHITE
+449 NWFMPFYLKNPHVTE

-497 VSHPNEI
+497 ISHPNEI

-515 EDEEDGSKPADEEEI
+515 EDEGDGSEPADEEEI
-530 VNEFFKEPE
+530 VNEFFKEPG

-552 NLLRFSKFYKEKDE
+552 NLLRFSKFYKGKDE

-611 DMVDVM
+611 DMVEVM

-631 KGWVCM
+631 KGWGCM
-637 QKEDDHSLRMAVD
+637 QKEDDHSLRMAVS
-650 HFKEMLKMQP
+650 HFKKMLKMQP
-660 DMKPVYLQLGI
+660 DMKQVYLQLGI
-671 CYRKL
+671 CYRNL
-676 CQVDEYLE
+676 IQVDEYLE

-699 ELFELKLEKLKFIVM
+699 ELFELKLDKLKFIVM
-714 NNRLE
+714 NNRFE

-732 PESQMAG
+732 PENQMAG

-749 GGEHTEGNF
+749 GGEHAEENF

-782 KKSGKDPKNMM
+782 KKEGKDTKNMM

-807 KAAEAYNNY
+807 KLAEAYNNY

-826 QPKKAV
+826 QPKKAM
-832 GPFFRAYAYYE
+832 GPFFRAYAYYVE
-843 DKDQDV
+843 KDENV
-849 FFEVLREDYKWLKNY
+849 FFEALKEDYKWLKNY
-864 GCSFTDIMIIYNQVV
+864 GCSYTDLMIIYNQVV
-879 AEHQQS
+879 AEHQKS
-885 QEELKKYAD
+885 QEEIKKYAD

>member
-10 ESNNSENEAN
+10 ESNN
-20 NPENEANNSENEP
+20 PEEDV
-33 LDQKELLEDV
+33 LDQDFLLEKVD
-43 AEIRQMIHQQRF
+43 EMRDLIHQQRF
-55 AECNPMLFA
+55 TECKPILVA
-64 IIKNCPNQQPYIHR
+64 IFENCPNHKQYMRR
-78 LVQGL
+78 LMHGL
-83 LSTVIA
+83 LKTVLA
-89 NLSLFQRKKMS
+89 NMSLLQCKKLPDD
-100 SVMLGFLKQDAKAI
+100 MLGFLKQYVKPSEELD
-114 KEFEIPETTPETRAK
+114 IPEMTPEARTKFVFGA
-129 LVSEAISE
+129 VSE
-137 LDQFLVDVE
+137 LDQLLVDIE
-146 MDIRSELGV
+146 MDIRSDQGI
-155 FKDLKKKGEEID
+155 FKDLKKQGEAID
-167 VKEVKPTLEKFVSR
+167 IKEVKPTLEKFVSR

-195 QDQASATLYQEW
+195 QDQASARLYQEW
-207 EECREKIFGRF
+207 EEYREKIFDRF
-218 VSSGHWNDEERAEVK
+218 VSSGYWNNEERAVVK

-273 RQTDDDEVKVRALL
+273 RLADDDEVKVRALL
-287 GWLLVSMNSSCYEQH
+287 GWLLVSTNCGSYEQQ
-302 PDFLSFAEQLTEDCK
+302 PDFRSFAEQLTEDCK
-317 NDSDLLAEI
+317 NDPDLLAEI

-350 MSSLSKRFLGDL
+350 MASLSKRFLDDL
-362 KNKVADLLE
+362 RDKVADLLE
-371 ADEDMRNIFGV
+371 ADEDMRNIFGI

-389 DEESPIRS
+389 EESPIRS
-397 VDINTDEDGD
+397 DDTNTDEDRIPNLD
-407 PALNVGVDSPLSM
+407 ADIESPLSM

-504 PENIVDCYDDP
+504 PENIVDCYGDP
-515 EDEEDGSKPADEEEI
+515 EDEEDGSESADEEEI
-530 VNEFFKEPE
+530 VKEFFNEPE

-552 NLLRFSKFYKEKDE
+552 NLMRFSKFYTAKDE
-566 LFTILDELDD
+566 IFNIFDELDD

-611 DMVDVM
+611 DLVEVM

-637 QKEDDHSLRMAVD
+637 QKGDNHSLRMAVD
-650 HFKEMLKMQP
+650 HFKKMLKIKP
-660 DMKPVYLQLGI
+660 DMKQVYLQLGT
-671 CYRKL
+671 CYRNL
-676 CQVDEYLE
+676 IQVDEYLE

-699 ELFELKLEKLKFIVM
+699 ELFELKLDKLKFIVM
-714 NNRLE
+714 NNRFE

-732 PESQMAG
+732 PENQMAG

-749 GGEHTEGNF
+749 GGEHAEENF

-782 KKSGKDPKNMM
+782 KKAGKDTKNMM

-807 KAAEAYNNY
+807 KLAEAYNNY

-826 QPKKAV
+826 QPKKAM
-832 GPFFRAYAYYE
+832 GPFFRVYAYYVE
-843 DKDQDV
+843 KDENV
-849 FFEVLREDYKWLKNY
+849 FFEALKEDYKWLKNY
-864 GCSFTDIMIIYNQVV
+864 GCSYTDLMIIYNQVV
-879 AEHQQS
+879 AEHQKS
-885 QEELKKYAD
+885 QEEIKKYAD

>member
-10 ESNNSENEAN
+10 ESNN
-20 NPENEANNSENEP
+20 PEEVLA
-33 LDQKELLEDV
+33 QKELLEDV
-43 AEIRQMIHQQRF
+43 VEIRQMIHQQRF

-64 IIKNCPNQQPYIHR
+64 IIKNSPNHQPYIHR

-89 NLSLFQRKKMS
+89 SLSLFQRKKIS
-100 SVMLGFLKQDAKAI
+100 TEMLGFLKLDAKAV
-114 KEFEIPETTPETRAK
+114 KEFKIPETTPEGRAK

-137 LDQFLVDVE
+137 LDQFLVDIE
-146 MDIRSELGV
+146 MDIRSEQGI
-155 FKDLKKKGEEID
+155 FQDLKKQGEEID
-167 VKEVKPTLEKFVSR
+167 IKEVKSTLEKFVSR

-195 QDQASATLYQEW
+195 QDQASARLYQEW
-207 EECREKIFGRF
+207 EEYREKIFDRF
-218 VSSGHWNDEERAEVK
+218 VSSGYWNDEERAVVK

-273 RQTDDDEVKVRALL
+273 RLADDDEVKVRALL
-287 GWLLVSMNSSCYEQH
+287 GWLLVSTNCGCYEQQ
-302 PDFLSFAEQLTEDCK
+302 PDFRSFAEQLTEDCK

-350 MSSLSKRFLGDL
+350 MASLSKRFLGDL
-362 KNKVADLLE
+362 KDKVANLLE
-371 ADEDMRNIFGV
+371 ADEDMQNIFGI

-389 DEESPIRS
+389 EESPIRS
-397 VDINTDEDGD
+397 VDINTDEDGIPNLD
-407 PALNVGVDSPLSM
+407 VDMDSPLSM

-441 TEFFTHLY
+441 TDFFTHLY

-515 EDEEDGSKPADEEEI
+515 EDEGDGSEPADEEEI
-530 VNEFFKEPE
+530 VNEFFKEPG

-552 NLLRFSKFYKEKDE
+552 NLLRFSKFYTAKDE
-566 LFTILDELDD
+566 IFNILDELDD

-611 DMVDVM
+611 DLVEVM

-637 QKEDDHSLRMAVD
+637 QKGDNHSLCMAVD
-650 HFKEMLKMQP
+650 HFKKMLKIKP
-660 DMKPVYLQLGI
+660 DMKQVYLQLGI
-671 CYRKL
+671 CYRNL
-676 CQVDEYLE
+676 IQVDEYLE

-699 ELFELKLEKLKFIVM
+699 ELFELKLDKLKFIVM
-714 NNRLE
+714 NNRFE

-732 PESQMAG
+732 PENQMAG

-749 GGEHTEGNF
+749 GGEHAEENF

-782 KKSGKDPKNMM
+782 KKEGKDTKNMM

-807 KAAEAYNNY
+807 KLAEAYNNY
-816 SLGLLALIEH
+816 SQGLLALIEH
-826 QPKKAV
+826 QPKKAM
-832 GPFFRAYAYYE
+832 GPFFRAYAYYVE
-843 DKDQDV
+843 KDENV
-849 FFEVLREDYKWLKNY
+849 FFEALKEDYKWLKNY
-864 GCSFTDIMIIYNQVV
+864 GCSYTDLMIIYNQVV
-879 AEHQQS
+879 AEHQKS
-885 QEELKKYAD
+885 QEEIKKYAD

>member
-10 ESNNSENEAN
+10 ESNN
-20 NPENEANNSENEP
+20 PEEVLA
-33 LDQKELLEDV
+33 QKELLEDV
-43 AEIRQMIHQQRF
+43 VEIRQMIHQQRF

-64 IIKNCPNQQPYIHR
+64 IVKNSPNHQPYIHR

-89 NLSLFQRKKMS
+89 SLSLFQRKKIS
-100 SVMLGFLKQDAKAI
+100 TEMLGFLKLDAKAV
-114 KEFEIPETTPETRAK
+114 KEFKIPETTPEGRAK

-137 LDQFLVDVE
+137 LDQFLVDIE
-146 MDIRSELGV
+146 MDIRSEQGI
-155 FKDLKKKGEEID
+155 FKDLKTQGEAID
-167 VKEVKPTLEKFVSR
+167 IKEVKPTLEKFVSR

-195 QDQASATLYQEW
+195 QDQASARLYQEW
-207 EECREKIFGRF
+207 EEYREKIFDRF
-218 VSSGHWNDEERAEVK
+218 VSSGYWNDEERAVVK

-273 RQTDDDEVKVRALL
+273 RLADDDEVKVRALL
-287 GWLLVSMNSSCYEQH
+287 GWLLVSTNCGCYEQQ
-302 PDFLSFAEQLTEDCK
+302 PDFRSFAEQLTEDCK

-362 KNKVADLLE
+362 KDKVADLLE
-371 ADEDMRNIFGV
+371 ADEDMKNIFGI

-389 DEESPIRS
+389 EESPIRS
-397 VDINTDEDGD
+397 VDINTDEDGIPNLD
-407 PALNVGVDSPLSM
+407 VDMDSPLSM

-441 TEFFTHLY
+441 TDFFTHLY
-449 NWFMPFYLKNPHITE
+449 NWFMPFYLKNPHVTE

-515 EDEEDGSKPADEEEI
+515 EDEGDGSEPADEEEI
-530 VNEFFKEPE
+530 VNEFFKEPG

-552 NLLRFSKFYKEKDE
+552 NLLRFSKFYTAKDE
-566 LFTILDELDD
+566 IFNILDELDD

-611 DMVDVM
+611 DLVEVM

-637 QKEDDHSLRMAVD
+637 QKGDNHSLCMAVD
-650 HFKEMLKMQP
+650 HFKKMLKIKP
-660 DMKPVYLQLGI
+660 DMKQVYLQLGI
-671 CYRKL
+671 CYRNL
-676 CQVDEYLE
+676 IQVDEYLE

-699 ELFELKLEKLKFIVM
+699 ELFELKLDKLKFIVM
-714 NNRLE
+714 NNRFE

-732 PESQMAG
+732 PENQMAG

-749 GGEHTEGNF
+749 GGEHAEENF

-782 KKSGKDPKNMM
+782 KKEGKDTKNMM

-807 KAAEAYNNY
+807 KLAEAYNNY
-816 SLGLLALIEH
+816 SQGLLALIEH
-826 QPKKAV
+826 QPKKAM
-832 GPFFRAYAYYE
+832 GPFFRAYAYYVE
-843 DKDQDV
+843 KDENV
-849 FFEVLREDYKWLKNY
+849 FFEALKEDYKWLKNY
-864 GCSFTDIMIIYNQVV
+864 GCSYTDLMIIYNQVV
-879 AEHQQS
+879 AEHQKS
-885 QEELKKYAD
+885 QEEIKKYAD

>member
-10 ESNNSENEAN
+10 ESNN
-20 NPENEANNSENEP
+20 PEEV
-33 LDQKELLEDV
+33 LDQDELLEKID
-43 AEIRQMIHQQRF
+43 EMRQLIHQQRF
-55 AECNPMLFA
+55 TECKPLLVAVFTPLPSN
-64 IIKNCPNQQPYIHR
+64 KQYVNR
-78 LVQGL
+78 LLQSL
-83 LSTVIA
+83 LTALAA
-89 NLSLFQRKKMS
+89 NMSLFQRKKIPDG
-100 SVMLGFLKQDAKAI
+100 VFGFPLQHI
-114 KEFEIPETTPETRAK
+114 KSFEELDIPEMTPETRAK
-129 LVSEAISE
+129 YISSAISG
-137 LDQFLVDVE
+137 LDQLLEDIE
-146 MDIRSELGV
+146 MDIRSDQGV
-155 FKDLKKKGEEID
+155 FKDLKKQGEAID
-167 VKEVKPTLEKFVSR
+167 IKEVKPTLEKFVSR

-195 QDQASATLYQEW
+195 QDQASARLYQEW
-207 EECREKIFGRF
+207 EEYREKIFGRF
-218 VSSGHWNDEERAEVK
+218 VSSGYWNDEERAVVK

-273 RQTDDDEVKVRALL
+273 RLTDDDEVKVRALL
-287 GWLLVSMNSSCYEQH
+287 GWLLVSTNCGCYEQQ
-302 PDFLSFAEQLTEDCK
+302 PDFHSFAEQLTEDCK
-317 NDSDLLAEI
+317 NDPDLLADI

-362 KNKVADLLE
+362 KNKVADLLD
-371 ADEDMRNIFGV
+371 ADEDMRNLFEID
-382 EDDEETS
+382 EDEETS
-389 DEESPIRS
+389 EEESPIRS
-397 VDINTDEDGD
+397 VDINTDEDGVD
-407 PALNVGVDSPLSM
+407 NLNVGVDSPLSM

-441 TEFFTHLY
+441 TDFFTHLY
-449 NWFMPFYLKNPHITE
+449 NWFMPFYLKNPHVTE

-497 VSHPNEI
+497 ISHPNEI

-515 EDEEDGSKPADEEEI
+515 EDEGDGSEPADEEEI
-530 VNEFFKEPE
+530 VNEFFKEPG

-552 NLLRFSKFYKEKDE
+552 NLLRFSKFYKGKDE

-611 DMVDVM
+611 DMVEVM

-637 QKEDDHSLRMAVD
+637 QKEDDHSLRMAVS
-650 HFKEMLKMQP
+650 HFKEMLKMLP
-660 DMKPVYLQLGI
+660 DMKQVYLQLGI
-671 CYRKL
+671 CYRNL
-676 CQVDEYLE
+676 IQVDEYLE

-699 ELFELKLEKLKFIVM
+699 ELFELKLDKLKFIVM
-714 NNRLE
+714 NNRFE

-732 PESQMAG
+732 PENQMAG

-749 GGEHTEGNF
+749 GGEHAEENF

-764 LDEYFAEVNELFG
+764 LDEYFAEANELFG

-782 KKSGKDPKNMM
+782 KKEGKDTKNMM

-826 QPKKAV
+826 QPKKALE
-832 GPFFRAYAYYE
+832 PFFRAYAYYVE
-843 DKDQDV
+843 KDENV
-849 FFEVLREDYKWLKNY
+849 FFEALKDDYKWLKNY
-864 GCSFTDIMIIYNQVV
+864 GCSYTDLMIIYNQVV
-879 AEHQQS
+879 AEHQQT
-885 QEELKKYAD
+885 EDELKKYAD

>member
-10 ESNNSENEAN
+10 ESNN
-20 NPENEANNSENEP
+20 PEEDV
-33 LDQKELLEDV
+33 LDQDFLLEKVD
-43 AEIRQMIHQQRF
+43 EMRDLIHQQRF
-55 AECNPMLFA
+55 TECKPILVA
-64 IIKNCPNQQPYIHR
+64 IFENCPNHKQYMRR
-78 LVQGL
+78 LMHGL
-83 LSTVIA
+83 LKTVLA
-89 NLSLFQRKKMS
+89 NMSLLQCKKLPDN
-100 SVMLGFLKQDAKAI
+100 MLGFLKQYVKPSEELD
-114 KEFEIPETTPETRAK
+114 IPEMTPEARTKFVFGA
-129 LVSEAISE
+129 VSE
-137 LDQFLVDVE
+137 LDQLLVDIE
-146 MDIRSELGV
+146 MDIRSDQGI
-155 FKDLKKKGEEID
+155 FKDLKKQGEAID
-167 VKEVKPTLEKFVSR
+167 IKEVKPTLEKFVSR

-195 QDQASATLYQEW
+195 QDQASARLYQEW
-207 EECREKIFGRF
+207 EEYREKIFDRF
-218 VSSGHWNDEERAEVK
+218 VSSGYWNNEERAVVK

-273 RQTDDDEVKVRALL
+273 RLADDDEVKVRALL
-287 GWLLVSMNSSCYEQH
+287 GWLLVSTNCGSYEQQ
-302 PDFLSFAEQLTEDCK
+302 PDFRSFAEQLTEDCK
-317 NDSDLLAEI
+317 NDPDLLAEI

-350 MSSLSKRFLGDL
+350 MASLSKRFLDDL
-362 KNKVADLLE
+362 RDKVADLLE
-371 ADEDMRNIFGV
+371 ADEDMRNIFGI

-389 DEESPIRS
+389 EESPIRS
-397 VDINTDEDGD
+397 DDTNTDEDRIPNLD
-407 PALNVGVDSPLSM
+407 ADIESPLSM

-497 VSHPNEI
+497 VSHSNEI

-515 EDEEDGSKPADEEEI
+515 EDEEDGSESADEEEI
-530 VNEFFKEPE
+530 VKEFFNEPE

-552 NLLRFSKFYKEKDE
+552 NLMRFSKFYTAKDE
-566 LFTILDELDD
+566 IFNIFDELDD

-611 DMVDVM
+611 DLVEVM

-637 QKEDDHSLRMAVD
+637 QKGDNHSLRMAVD
-650 HFKEMLKMQP
+650 HFKKMLKIKP
-660 DMKPVYLQLGI
+660 DMKQVYLQLGT
-671 CYRKL
+671 CYRNL
-676 CQVDEYLE
+676 IQVDEYLE

-699 ELFELKLEKLKFIVM
+699 ELFELKLDKLKFIVM
-714 NNRLE
+714 NNRFE

-732 PESQMAG
+732 PENQMAG

-749 GGEHTEGNF
+749 GGEHAEENF

-782 KKSGKDPKNMM
+782 KKAGKDTKNMM

-807 KAAEAYNNY
+807 KLAEAYNNY

-826 QPKKAV
+826 QPKKAM
-832 GPFFRAYAYYE
+832 GPFFRVYAYYVE
-843 DKDQDV
+843 KDEDV
-849 FFEVLREDYKWLKNY
+849 FFEALKEDYKWLKNY
-864 GCSFTDIMIIYNQVV
+864 GCSYTDLMIIYNQVV
-879 AEHQQS
+879 AEHQKS
-885 QEELKKYAD
+885 QEEIKKYAD

>member
-10 ESNNSENEAN
+10 ESNN
-20 NPENEANNSENEP
+20 PEEV
-33 LDQKELLEDV
+33 LDQDELLEKID
-43 AEIRQMIHQQRF
+43 EMRQLIHQQRF
-55 AECNPMLFA
+55 TECKPLLVAVFTPLPSN
-64 IIKNCPNQQPYIHR
+64 KQYVNR
-78 LVQGL
+78 LLQSL
-83 LSTVIA
+83 LTALAA
-89 NLSLFQRKKMS
+89 NMSLFQRKKIPDG
-100 SVMLGFLKQDAKAI
+100 VFGFPLQHI
-114 KEFEIPETTPETRAK
+114 KSFEELNIPEMTPETRAK
-129 LVSEAISE
+129 YISSAISG
-137 LDQFLVDVE
+137 LDQLLEDIE
-146 MDIRSELGV
+146 MNIRSDQGV
-155 FKDLKKKGEEID
+155 FKDLKKQGEAID
-167 VKEVKPTLEKFVSR
+167 IKEVKPTLEKFVSR

-195 QDQASATLYQEW
+195 QDQASARLYQEW
-207 EECREKIFGRF
+207 EEYREKIFGRF
-218 VSSGHWNDEERAEVK
+218 VSSGHWTDEECAAVK
-233 DTILSPTVDSLTSQ
+233 DCILSPTVDSLTSQ

-287 GWLLVSMNSSCYEQH
+287 GWLLVSMNSSYCEQH
-302 PDFLSFAEQLTEDCK
+302 PDFRSFAEQLTEDCK
-317 NDSDLLAEI
+317 NDQDLLADI

-335 TVFSE
+335 SVFSE

-362 KNKVADLLE
+362 KNKVADLLD
-371 ADEDMRNIFGV
+371 ADEDMRNLFEID
-382 EDDEETS
+382 EDEETS
-389 DEESPIRS
+389 EEESPIRS
-397 VDINTDEDGD
+397 VDINTDEDGVD
-407 PALNVGVDSPLSM
+407 NLNVGVDSPLSM

-441 TEFFTHLY
+441 TNFFTHLY
-449 NWFMPFYLKNPHITE
+449 NWFMPFYLKNPHVTE

-497 VSHPNEI
+497 ISHPNEI

-515 EDEEDGSKPADEEEI
+515 EDEGDGSEPADEEEI
-530 VNEFFKEPE
+530 VNEFFKEPG

-552 NLLRFSKFYKEKDE
+552 NLMRFSKFYKGKDE

-611 DMVDVM
+611 DLVEVM

-637 QKEDDHSLRMAVD
+637 QKEDDHSLRMAVS

-660 DMKPVYLQLGI
+660 DMKQVYLQLGI
-671 CYRKL
+671 CYRNL
-676 CQVDEYLE
+676 IQVDEYLE

-699 ELFELKLEKLKFIVM
+699 ELFELKLDKLKFIVM
-714 NNRLE
+714 NNRFE

-732 PESQMAG
+732 PENQMAG

-749 GGEHTEGNF
+749 GGEHAEENF

-764 LDEYFAEVNELFG
+764 LDEYFAEANELFG

-782 KKSGKDPKNMM
+782 KKEGKDTKNMM

-826 QPKKAV
+826 QPKKALE
-832 GPFFRAYAYYE
+832 PFFRAYAYYVE
-843 DKDQDV
+843 KDENV
-849 FFEVLREDYKWLKNY
+849 FFEALKEDYKWLKNY
-864 GCSFTDIMIIYNQVV
+864 GCSYTDLMIIYNQVV
-879 AEHQQS
+879 AEHQQT
-885 QEELKKYAD
+885 EDELKKYAD

>member
-10 ESNNSENEAN
+10 ESNN
-20 NPENEANNSENEP
+20 PEEVLA
-33 LDQKELLEDV
+33 QKELLEDV
-43 AEIRQMIHQQRF
+43 VEIRQMIHQQRF

-64 IIKNCPNQQPYIHR
+64 IIKNSPNHQPYIHR

-89 NLSLFQRKKMS
+89 SLSLFQRKKIS
-100 SVMLGFLKQDAKAI
+100 TEMLGFLKLDAKAV
-114 KEFEIPETTPETRAK
+114 KEFKIPETTPEGRAK
-129 LVSEAISE
+129 LVSDAISE
-137 LDQFLVDVE
+137 LDQFLVDIE
-146 MDIRSELGV
+146 MDIRSEQGI
-155 FKDLKKKGEEID
+155 FKDLKKQGEAID
-167 VKEVKPTLEKFVSR
+167 IKEVKPTLEKFVSR

-195 QDQASATLYQEW
+195 QDQASARLYQEW
-207 EECREKIFGRF
+207 EEYREKIFDRF
-218 VSSGHWNDEERAEVK
+218 VTAGYWNDEERAVVK

-273 RQTDDDEVKVRALL
+273 RLADDDEVKVRALL
-287 GWLLVSMNSSCYEQH
+287 GWLLVSTNCGCYEQH
-302 PDFLSFAEQLTEDCK
+302 PDFRSFAEQLTEDCK
-317 NDSDLLAEI
+317 NDPDLLAEI

-350 MSSLSKRFLGDL
+350 MASLSKRFLGDL
-362 KNKVADLLE
+362 KDKVADLLE
-371 ADEDMRNIFGV
+371 ADEDMRNIF
-382 EDDEETS
+382 EIDEDEETS
-389 DEESPIRS
+389 EESPIRS
-397 VDINTDEDGD
+397 VDINTDEDGID
-407 PALNVGVDSPLSM
+407 NLDADIESPLSM

-478 FCSTARSCPADAY
+478 FCTTARSCPADAY

-515 EDEEDGSKPADEEEI
+515 EDEEDGSVSADEEEI
-530 VNEFFKEPE
+530 IKEFFNEPE

-552 NLLRFSKFYKEKDE
+552 NLMRFSKFYTAKDE
-566 LFTILDELDD
+566 IFNILDELDD

-611 DMVDVM
+611 DLVEVM

-631 KGWVCM
+631 KGWVGM
-637 QKEDDHSLRMAVD
+637 QKGDNHGLCMAVD
-650 HFKEMLKMQP
+650 HFKKMLKIKP
-660 DMKPVYLQLGI
+660 DMKQVYLQLGI
-671 CYRKL
+671 CYRNL
-676 CQVDEYLE
+676 IQMDEYLE

-699 ELFELKLEKLKFIVM
+699 ELFELKLDKLKFIVM
-714 NNRLE
+714 NNRFE

-732 PESQMAG
+732 PENQMAG

-749 GGEHTEGNF
+749 GGEHAEENF

-782 KKSGKDPKNMM
+782 KKEGKDTKNMM

-807 KAAEAYNNY
+807 KLAEAYNNY

-826 QPKKAV
+826 QPKKAM
-832 GPFFRAYAYYE
+832 GPFFRAYAYYVE
-843 DKDQDV
+843 KDENV
-849 FFEVLREDYKWLKNY
+849 FFEALKEDYKWLKSY
-864 GCSFTDIMIIYNQVV
+864 GCSYTDLMIIYNQVV
-879 AEHQQS
+879 AEHQKS
-885 QEELKKYAD
+885 QEEIKKYAD

>member
-10 ESNNSENEAN
+10 ESNN
-20 NPENEANNSENEP
+20 PEEVLA
-33 LDQKELLEDV
+33 QKELLEDV
-43 AEIRQMIHQQRF
+43 VEIRQMIHQQRF

-64 IIKNCPNQQPYIHR
+64 IVKNSPNHQPYIHR

-89 NLSLFQRKKMS
+89 SLSLFQRKKIS
-100 SVMLGFLKQDAKAI
+100 TEMLGFLKLDAKAV
-114 KEFEIPETTPETRAK
+114 KEFKIPETTPEGRAK

-137 LDQFLVDVE
+137 LDQFLVDIE
-146 MDIRSELGV
+146 MDIRSEQGI
-155 FKDLKKKGEEID
+155 FQDLKKQGEEID
-167 VKEVKPTLEKFVSR
+167 IKEVKPTLEKFVSR

-195 QDQASATLYQEW
+195 QDQASARLYQEW
-207 EECREKIFGRF
+207 EEYREKIFDRF
-218 VSSGHWNDEERAEVK
+218 VSSGYWNDEERAVVK

-273 RQTDDDEVKVRALL
+273 RLADDDEVKVRALL
-287 GWLLVSMNSSCYEQH
+287 GWLLVSTNCGCYEQQ
-302 PDFLSFAEQLTEDCK
+302 PDFRSFAEQLTEDCK

-350 MSSLSKRFLGDL
+350 MASLSKRFLGDL
-362 KNKVADLLE
+362 KDKVANLLE
-371 ADEDMRNIFGV
+371 ADEDMQNIFGI

-389 DEESPIRS
+389 EESPIRS
-397 VDINTDEDGD
+397 VDINTDEDGIPNLD
-407 PALNVGVDSPLSM
+407 VDMDSPLSM

-515 EDEEDGSKPADEEEI
+515 EDEGDGSEPADEEEI
-530 VNEFFKEPE
+530 VNEFFKEPG

-552 NLLRFSKFYKEKDE
+552 NLLRFSKFYTAKDE
-566 LFTILDELDD
+566 IFNILDELDD

-611 DMVDVM
+611 DLVEVM

-637 QKEDDHSLRMAVD
+637 QKGDDHSLRMAVD
-650 HFKEMLKMQP
+650 HFKKMLKIKP
-660 DMKPVYLQLGI
+660 DMKQVYLQLGI
-671 CYRKL
+671 CYRNL
-676 CQVDEYLE
+676 IQVDEYLE
-684 NFDKLMEFKDSFSEE
+684 NFDKLMKFKDSFSEE
-699 ELFELKLEKLKFIVM
+699 ELFELKLDKLKFIVM
-714 NNRLE
+714 NNRFE

-732 PESQMAG
+732 PENQMAG

-749 GGEHTEGNF
+749 GGEHAEENF
-758 QKAHQR
+758 LKAHQR
-764 LDEYFAEVNELFG
+764 LDEYFAEANELFG

-782 KKSGKDPKNMM
+782 KKEGKDTKNMM

-826 QPKKAV
+826 QPKKAM
-832 GPFFRAYAYYE
+832 GPFFRAYAYYVE
-843 DKDQDV
+843 KDENV
-849 FFEVLREDYKWLKNY
+849 FFEALKEDYKWLKNY
-864 GCSFTDIMIIYNQVV
+864 GCSYTDLMIIYNQVV
-879 AEHQQS
+879 AEHQKS
-885 QEELKKYAD
+885 QEEIKKYAD

>member
-10 ESNNSENEAN
+10 ESNN
-20 NPENEANNSENEP
+20 PEKI
-33 LDQKELLEDV
+33 LDQDELLEKID
-43 AEIRQMIHQQRF
+43 EMRELIQQQRF
-55 AECNPMLFA
+55 TECKPLLVAVITPLPSN
-64 IIKNCPNQQPYIHR
+64 KPYVNR
-78 LVQGL
+78 LLQSFLTALV
-83 LSTVIA
+83 A
-89 NLSLFQRKKMS
+89 NMSLFQRKKIPDG
-100 SVMLGFLKQDAKAI
+100 VFGFPIQHNKS
-114 KEFEIPETTPETRAK
+114 FEELDIPEMTPETRAK
-129 LVSEAISE
+129 YISSVISG
-137 LDQFLVDVE
+137 LDQLLEDIE
-146 MDIRSELGV
+146 MAIRSNQGV
-155 FKDLKKKGEEID
+155 FNDLKKQGEAID
-167 VKEVKPTLEKFVSR
+167 IKEVKPTLEKFVSR

-195 QDQASATLYQEW
+195 QDQASARLYQEW

-218 VSSGHWNDEERAEVK
+218 VSSGYWNDEERAVVK

-287 GWLLVSMNSSCYEQH
+287 GWLLVSMNSNSYEQH
-302 PDFLSFAEQLTEDCK
+302 PDFRSFAEQLTEDCK
-317 NDSDLLAEI
+317 NDPDLLAEI

-350 MSSLSKRFLGDL
+350 MSSLSKRFLGEL
-362 KNKVADLLE
+362 KNKVADLLD
-371 ADEDMRNIFGV
+371 ADEDMRNLFEID
-382 EDDEETS
+382 EDEETS
-389 DEESPIRS
+389 EESPIRS
-397 VDINTDEDGD
+397 VDINTDEDGIHNLD
-407 PALNVGVDSPLSM
+407 ADIESPLSM

-497 VSHPNEI
+497 ISHPNEI

-515 EDEEDGSKPADEEEI
+515 EDEGDGSETADEEEI
-530 VNEFFKEPE
+530 VDEFFKEPQ

-611 DMVDVM
+611 DMVNVM

-660 DMKPVYLQLGI
+660 DLKQVYLQLGI

-676 CQVDEYLE
+676 SQVDEYLE

-699 ELFELKLEKLKFIVM
+699 ELFELKLDKLKFIVM
-714 NNRLE
+714 DNRLV
-719 EAMPLAYELDYTH
+719 EALPLAYELDYTH
-732 PESQMAG
+732 PENQMAG
-739 ALLTQLLIKI
+739 ALLTQLLIRT
-749 GGEHTEGNF
+749 GGKHAEENF

-764 LDEYFAEVNELFG
+764 LDEYFAEVNDLFG

-832 GPFFRAYAYYE
+832 EPFFRAYAYYVE
-843 DKDQDV
+843 KDEDV
-849 FFEVLREDYKWLKNY
+849 FFEVLRKDYKWLKNY
-864 GCSFTDIMIIYNQVV
+864 GCSYSDLMIVYNQVV
-879 AEHQQS
+879 AEHQQT
-885 QEELKKYAD
+885 EDELKKYAD
-894 KSE
+894 KSK

>member
-10 ESNNSENEAN
+10 ESNN
-20 NPENEANNSENEP
+20 PEEVLA
-33 LDQKELLEDV
+33 QKELLEDV
-43 AEIRQMIHQQRF
+43 VEIRQMIHQQRF

-64 IIKNCPNQQPYIHR
+64 IIKNSPNHLPYIHR

-89 NLSLFQRKKMS
+89 SLSLFQRKKMS
-100 SVMLGFLKQDAKAI
+100 TEMLDFLKLDAKAI
-114 KEFEIPETTPETRAK
+114 KEFKIPETTPEARAK

-137 LDQFLVDVE
+137 LDQFLVDIE
-146 MDIRSELGV
+146 MDIRSEQGI
-155 FKDLKKKGEEID
+155 FKDLKKQGEAID
-167 VKEVKPTLEKFVSR
+167 IKEVKPTLEKFVSR

-195 QDQASATLYQEW
+195 QDQASVRLYQEW
-207 EECREKIFGRF
+207 EEYREKIFDRF
-218 VSSGHWNDEERAEVK
+218 VSSGYWNDEERAAVK

-273 RQTDDDEVKVRALL
+273 RLADDDEVKVRALL
-287 GWLLVSMNSSCYEQH
+287 GWLLVSTNCGCYEQH
-302 PDFLSFAEQLTEDCK
+302 PDFRSFAEQLTEDCK

-350 MSSLSKRFLGDL
+350 MASLSKRFLGDL
-362 KNKVADLLE
+362 KDKVADLLE
-371 ADEDMRNIFGV
+371 ADEDMRNIFGID
-382 EDDEETS
+382 EDEDTS
-389 DEESPIRS
+389 EESPIRS
-397 VDINTDEDGD
+397 VDINTDEDGIPNLD
-407 PALNVGVDSPLSM
+407 VDMDSPLSM

-515 EDEEDGSKPADEEEI
+515 EDEGDGSEPADEEEI
-530 VNEFFKEPE
+530 VNEFFKEPG

-552 NLLRFSKFYKEKDE
+552 NLLRFSKFYTAKDE
-566 LFTILDELDD
+566 IFNILDELDD

-611 DMVDVM
+611 DLVEVM

-637 QKEDDHSLRMAVD
+637 QKGDNHCLCMAVD
-650 HFKEMLKMQP
+650 HFKKMLKIKP
-660 DMKPVYLQLGI
+660 DMKQVYLQLGI
-671 CYRKL
+671 CYRNL
-676 CQVDEYLE
+676 IQVDEYLE

-699 ELFELKLEKLKFIVM
+699 ELFELKLDKLKFIVM
-714 NNRLE
+714 NNRFE

-732 PESQMAG
+732 PENQMAG

-749 GGEHTEGNF
+749 GGEHAEENF

-782 KKSGKDPKNMM
+782 KKEGKDTKNMM

-826 QPKKAV
+826 QPKKAM
-832 GPFFRAYAYYE
+832 GPFFRAYAYYVE
-843 DKDQDV
+843 KDENV
-849 FFEVLREDYKWLKNY
+849 FFEALKEDYKWLKNY
-864 GCSFTDIMIIYNQVV
+864 GCSYTDLMIIYNQVV
-879 AEHQQS
+879 AEHQKS
-885 QEELKKYAD
+885 QEEIKKYAD

>member
-10 ESNNSENEAN
+10 ESNN
-20 NPENEANNSENEP
+20 PEEV
-33 LDQKELLEDV
+33 LTQKELLEDV
-43 AEIRQMIHQQRF
+43 VEIRQMIHQQRF

-64 IIKNCPNQQPYIHR
+64 IIKNSPDHLPYIHR

-89 NLSLFQRKKMS
+89 SLSLFQRKKMS
-100 SVMLGFLKQDAKAI
+100 TEMLDFLKLDAKAI
-114 KEFEIPETTPETRAK
+114 KEFKIPETTPEARAK

-137 LDQFLVDVE
+137 LDQFLVDIE
-146 MDIRSELGV
+146 MDIRSEQGI
-155 FKDLKKKGEEID
+155 FKDLKKHGEAID
-167 VKEVKPTLEKFVSR
+167 IKDVKPTLEKFVSR

-195 QDQASATLYQEW
+195 QDQASARLYQEW
-207 EECREKIFGRF
+207 EEYREKIFDRF
-218 VSSGHWNDEERAEVK
+218 VSSGYWNDEERAAVK

-273 RQTDDDEVKVRALL
+273 RLADDDEVKVRALL
-287 GWLLVSMNSSCYEQH
+287 GWLLVSTNCGCYEQQ
-302 PDFLSFAEQLTEDCK
+302 PDFRSFAEQLTEDCK

-326 IKAQKMLAV
+326 IKAEKMLAV

-362 KNKVADLLE
+362 KDKVANLLE
-371 ADEDMRNIFGV
+371 ADEDMQNIF
-382 EDDEETS
+382 EIDEDEETS
-389 DEESPIRS
+389 EESPIRS
-397 VDINTDEDGD
+397 VDINTDEDGIPNLD
-407 PALNVGVDSPLSM
+407 VDMDSPLSM

-478 FCSTARSCPADAY
+478 FCSTARSCPADGY

-515 EDEEDGSKPADEEEI
+515 EDEGDGSEPADEEEI
-530 VNEFFKEPE
+530 VNEFFKEPG

-552 NLLRFSKFYKEKDE
+552 NLLRFSKFYTAKDE
-566 LFTILDELDD
+566 IFNILDELDD

-611 DMVDVM
+611 DLVEVM

-637 QKEDDHSLRMAVD
+637 QKGDDHSLCMAVD
-650 HFKEMLKMQP
+650 HFKKMLKIKP
-660 DMKPVYLQLGI
+660 DMKQVYLQLGI
-671 CYRKL
+671 CYRNL
-676 CQVDEYLE
+676 IQVDEYLE

-699 ELFELKLEKLKFIVM
+699 ELFELKLDKLKFIVM
-714 NNRLE
+714 NNRFE

-732 PESQMAG
+732 PENQMAG

-749 GGEHTEGNF
+749 GGEHAEENF

-782 KKSGKDPKNMM
+782 KKEGKDTKNMM

-807 KAAEAYNNY
+807 KLAEAYNNY
-816 SLGLLALIEH
+816 SQGLLALIEH
-826 QPKKAV
+826 QPKKAM
-832 GPFFRAYAYYE
+832 GPFFRAYAYYVE
-843 DKDQDV
+843 KDENV
-849 FFEVLREDYKWLKNY
+849 FFEALKEDYKWLKNY
-864 GCSFTDIMIIYNQVV
+864 GCSYTDLMIIYNQVV
-879 AEHQQS
+879 AEHQKS
-885 QEELKKYAD
+885 QEEIKKYAD

>member
-10 ESNNSENEAN
+10 ESNN
-20 NPENEANNSENEP
+20 PEEV
-33 LDQKELLEDV
+33 LDQDELLEKID
-43 AEIRQMIHQQRF
+43 EMRQLIHQQRF
-55 AECNPMLFA
+55 TECKPLLVAVFTPLPSN
-64 IIKNCPNQQPYIHR
+64 KQYVNR
-78 LVQGL
+78 LLQSL
-83 LSTVIA
+83 LTALAA
-89 NLSLFQRKKMS
+89 NMSLFQRKKIPDG
-100 SVMLGFLKQDAKAI
+100 VFGFPLQHI
-114 KEFEIPETTPETRAK
+114 KSFEELDIPEMTPETRAK
-129 LVSEAISE
+129 YISSAISG
-137 LDQFLVDVE
+137 LDQLLEDIE
-146 MDIRSELGV
+146 MDIRSDQGV
-155 FKDLKKKGEEID
+155 FKDLKKQGEAID
-167 VKEVKPTLEKFVSR
+167 IKEVKSTLEKFVSR

-195 QDQASATLYQEW
+195 QDQASARLYQEW
-207 EECREKIFGRF
+207 EEYREKIFGRF
-218 VSSGHWNDEERAEVK
+218 VSSGHWTDEECAAVK

-287 GWLLVSMNSSCYEQH
+287 GWLLVSMNSSYCEQH
-302 PDFLSFAEQLTEDCK
+302 PDFRSFAEQLTEDCK
-317 NDSDLLAEI
+317 NDQDLLADI

-362 KNKVADLLE
+362 KNKVADLLD
-371 ADEDMRNIFGV
+371 ADEDMRNLFEID
-382 EDDEETS
+382 EDEETS
-389 DEESPIRS
+389 EEESPIRS
-397 VDINTDEDGD
+397 VDINTDEDGVD
-407 PALNVGVDSPLSM
+407 NLNVGVDSPLSM

-441 TEFFTHLY
+441 TDFFTHLY
-449 NWFMPFYLKNPHITE
+449 NWFMPFYLKNPHVTE

-497 VSHPNEI
+497 ISHPNEI

-515 EDEEDGSKPADEEEI
+515 EDEGDGSEPADEEEI
-530 VNEFFKEPE
+530 VNEFFKEPG

-552 NLLRFSKFYKEKDE
+552 NLLRFSKFYKGKDE

-611 DMVDVM
+611 DMVEVM

-637 QKEDDHSLRMAVD
+637 QKEDDHSLRMAVS

-660 DMKPVYLQLGI
+660 DMKQVYLQLGI
-671 CYRKL
+671 CYRNL
-676 CQVDEYLE
+676 IQVDEYLE

-699 ELFELKLEKLKFIVM
+699 ELFELKLDKLKFIVM
-714 NNRLE
+714 NNRFE

-732 PESQMAG
+732 PENQMAG

-749 GGEHTEGNF
+749 GGEHAEENF

-764 LDEYFAEVNELFG
+764 LDEYFAEANELFG

-782 KKSGKDPKNMM
+782 KKEGKDTKNMM

-826 QPKKAV
+826 QPKKALE
-832 GPFFRAYAYYE
+832 PFFRAYAYYVE
-843 DKDQDV
+843 KDENV
-849 FFEVLREDYKWLKNY
+849 FFEALKEDYKWLKNY
-864 GCSFTDIMIIYNQVV
+864 GCSYTDLMIIYNQVV
-879 AEHQQS
+879 AEHQKS
-885 QEELKKYAD
+885 QEEIKKYAD

>member
-10 ESNNSENEAN
+10 ESNN
-20 NPENEANNSENEP
+20 PEEV
-33 LDQKELLEDV
+33 LDQDELLEKID
-43 AEIRQMIHQQRF
+43 EMRQLIHQQRF
-55 AECNPMLFA
+55 TECKPLLVAVFTPLPSN
-64 IIKNCPNQQPYIHR
+64 KQYVNR
-78 LVQGL
+78 LLQSL
-83 LSTVIA
+83 LTALAA
-89 NLSLFQRKKMS
+89 NMSLFQRKKIPDG
-100 SVMLGFLKQDAKAI
+100 VFGFPLQHI
-114 KEFEIPETTPETRAK
+114 KSFEELDIPEMTPETRAK
-129 LVSEAISE
+129 YISSAISG
-137 LDQFLVDVE
+137 LDQLLEDIE
-146 MDIRSELGV
+146 MDIRSDQGV
-155 FKDLKKKGEEID
+155 FKDLKKQGEAID
-167 VKEVKPTLEKFVSR
+167 IKEVKPTLEKFVSR

-195 QDQASATLYQEW
+195 QDQASARLYQEW
-207 EECREKIFGRF
+207 EEYREKIFDRF
-218 VSSGHWNDEERAEVK
+218 VSSGYWNDEERAVVK

-273 RQTDDDEVKVRALL
+273 RLADDDEVKVRALL
-287 GWLLVSMNSSCYEQH
+287 GWLLVSTNCGCYEQQ
-302 PDFLSFAEQLTEDCK
+302 PDFRSFAEQLTEDCK

-362 KNKVADLLE
+362 RDKVADLLE
-371 ADEDMRNIFGV
+371 ADEDMRNIF
-382 EDDEETS
+382 EIDEDEETS
-389 DEESPIRS
+389 EEESPIRS
-397 VDINTDEDGD
+397 VDINTDEDGVD
-407 PALNVGVDSPLSM
+407 NLNVGVDSPLSM

-441 TEFFTHLY
+441 TDFFTHLY
-449 NWFMPFYLKNPHITE
+449 NWFMPFYLKNPHVTE

-497 VSHPNEI
+497 ISHPNEI

-515 EDEEDGSKPADEEEI
+515 EDEGDGSEPADEEEI
-530 VNEFFKEPE
+530 VNEFFKEPG

-552 NLLRFSKFYKEKDE
+552 NLLRFSKFYKGKDE

-611 DMVDVM
+611 DLVEVM

-637 QKEDDHSLRMAVD
+637 QKGDDHSLRMAVD
-650 HFKEMLKMQP
+650 HFKKMLKIKP
-660 DMKPVYLQLGI
+660 DMKQVYLQLGI
-671 CYRKL
+671 CYRNL
-676 CQVDEYLE
+676 IQVDEYLE

-699 ELFELKLEKLKFIVM
+699 ELFKLKLDKLKFIVM
-714 NNRLE
+714 NNRFE

-732 PESQMAG
+732 PENQMAG

-749 GGEHTEGNF
+749 GGEHAEENF

-764 LDEYFAEVNELFG
+764 LDEYFAEANELFG

-782 KKSGKDPKNMM
+782 KKEGKDTKNMM

-826 QPKKAV
+826 QPKKAM
-832 GPFFRAYAYYE
+832 GPFFRAYAYYVE
-843 DKDQDV
+843 KDENV
-849 FFEVLREDYKWLKNY
+849 FFEALKEDYKWLKNY
-864 GCSFTDIMIIYNQVV
+864 GCSYTDLMIIYNQVV
-879 AEHQQS
+879 AEHQKS
-885 QEELKKYAD
+885 QEEIKKYAD

>member
-10 ESNNSENEAN
+10 ESNN
-20 NPENEANNSENEP
+20 PEEDV
-33 LDQKELLEDV
+33 LDQDFLLEKVD
-43 AEIRQMIHQQRF
+43 EMRDLIHQQRF
-55 AECNPMLFA
+55 TECKPILVA
-64 IIKNCPNQQPYIHR
+64 IFENCPNHKQYMRR
-78 LVQGL
+78 LMHGL
-83 LSTVIA
+83 LKTVLA
-89 NLSLFQRKKMS
+89 NMSLLQCKKLPDD
-100 SVMLGFLKQDAKAI
+100 MLGFLKQYVKPSEELD
-114 KEFEIPETTPETRAK
+114 IPEMTPEARTKFVFGA
-129 LVSEAISE
+129 VSE
-137 LDQFLVDVE
+137 LDQLLVDIE
-146 MDIRSELGV
+146 MDIRSDQGI
-155 FKDLKKKGEEID
+155 FKDLKKQGEAID
-167 VKEVKPTLEKFVSR
+167 IKEVKPTLEKFVSR
-181 EAMLFLNHDLSKEE
+181 EAMLFLNHDLSKED
-195 QDQASATLYQEW
+195 QDQASARLYQEW
-207 EECREKIFGRF
+207 EEYREKIFDRF
-218 VSSGHWNDEERAEVK
+218 VSSGYWNNEERAVVK

-259 VFDMGKFTLLYDIY
+259 VFDMGKFTLLYNIY
-273 RQTDDDEVKVRALL
+273 RLADDDEVKVRALL
-287 GWLLVSMNSSCYEQH
+287 GWLLVSTNCGSYEQQ
-302 PDFLSFAEQLTEDCK
+302 PDFRSFAEQLTEDCK
-317 NDSDLLAEI
+317 NDPDLLAEI

-350 MSSLSKRFLGDL
+350 MASLSKRFLDDL
-362 KNKVADLLE
+362 RDKVADLLE
-371 ADEDMRNIFGV
+371 ADEDMRNIFGI

-389 DEESPIRS
+389 EESPIRS
-397 VDINTDEDGD
+397 DDTNTDEDRIPNLD
-407 PALNVGVDSPLSM
+407 ADIESPLSM

-515 EDEEDGSKPADEEEI
+515 EDEEDGSESADEEEI
-530 VNEFFKEPE
+530 VKEFFNEPE

-552 NLLRFSKFYKEKDE
+552 NLMRFSKFYTAKDE
-566 LFTILDELDD
+566 IFNILDELDD

-611 DMVDVM
+611 DLVEVM

-637 QKEDDHSLRMAVD
+637 QKGDNHSLRMAVD
-650 HFKEMLKMQP
+650 HFKKMLKIKP
-660 DMKPVYLQLGI
+660 DMKQVYLQLGT
-671 CYRKL
+671 CYRNL
-676 CQVDEYLE
+676 IQVDEYLE

-699 ELFELKLEKLKFIVM
+699 ELFELKLDKLKFIVM
-714 NNRLE
+714 NNRFE

-732 PESQMAG
+732 SENQMAG

-749 GGEHTEGNF
+749 GGEHAEENF

-782 KKSGKDPKNMM
+782 KKAGKDTKNMM

-807 KAAEAYNNY
+807 KLAEAYNNY

-826 QPKKAV
+826 QPKKAM
-832 GPFFRAYAYYE
+832 GPFFRVYAYYVE
-843 DKDQDV
+843 KDENV
-849 FFEVLREDYKWLKNY
+849 FFEALKEDYKWLKNY
-864 GCSFTDIMIIYNQVV
+864 GCSYTDLMIIYNQVV
-879 AEHQQS
+879 AEHQKS
-885 QEELKKYAD
+885 QEEIKKYAD

>member
-10 ESNNSENEAN
+10 ESNN
-20 NPENEANNSENEP
+20 PEEDV
-33 LDQKELLEDV
+33 LDQDFLLEKVD
-43 AEIRQMIHQQRF
+43 EMRDLIHQQRF
-55 AECNPMLFA
+55 SECKPMLVEVFTPFSSNKQYINRLLQSLLTSLFA
-64 IIKNCPNQQPYIHR
+64 NM
-78 LVQGL
+78 
-83 LSTVIA
+83 
-89 NLSLFQRKKMS
+89 SLFQRKKIPDG
-100 SVMLGFLKQDAKAI
+100 VFGFPIQHNKS
-114 KEFEIPETTPETRAK
+114 FEELDIPEMTPEARAK
-129 LVSEAISE
+129 YISSTISG
-137 LDQFLVDVE
+137 LDQLLVDVE
-146 MDIRSELGV
+146 MDIRSDQGV
-155 FKDLKKKGEEID
+155 FKDLKKLGEEID
-167 VKEVKPTLEKFVSR
+167 IKEVKSTLEKFVSR

-195 QDQASATLYQEW
+195 QDQASARLYQEW

-218 VSSGHWNDEERAEVK
+218 VSSGYWNDEERAAVK

-287 GWLLVSMNSSCYEQH
+287 GWLLVSTNCGCYEQH
-302 PDFLSFAEQLTEDCK
+302 PDFRSFAEQLTEDCK

-362 KNKVADLLE
+362 KNKVADLLD
-371 ADEDMRNIFGV
+371 ADEDMRNLFGID
-382 EDDEETS
+382 EDEETS
-389 DEESPIRS
+389 EEESPIRS
-397 VDINTDEDGD
+397 VDINTDEDGVD
-407 PALNVGVDSPLSM
+407 NLNVDVDSPLSM

-441 TEFFTHLY
+441 TDFFSHLY
-449 NWFMPFYLKNPHITE
+449 NWFMPFYLKNPHVTE

-497 VSHPNEI
+497 ISHPNEI

-515 EDEEDGSKPADEEEI
+515 EDDGDGSEPADEEEI
-530 VNEFFKEPE
+530 VNEFFKEPG

-611 DMVDVM
+611 DMVEVM

-637 QKEDDHSLRMAVD
+637 QKGDDHSLRMAVD
-650 HFKEMLKMQP
+650 HFKKMLKIKP
-660 DMKPVYLQLGI
+660 DMKQVYLQLGI
-671 CYRKL
+671 CYRNL
-676 CQVDEYLE
+676 IQVDEYLE

-699 ELFELKLEKLKFIVM
+699 ELFELKLDKLKFIVM
-714 NNRLE
+714 NNRFE

-732 PESQMAG
+732 PENQMAG

-749 GGEHTEGNF
+749 GGEHAEENF

-777 SFEKM
+777 SFDKM
-782 KKSGKDPKNMM
+782 KKSGKDTKNMM

-807 KAAEAYNNY
+807 KLAEAYNNY
-816 SLGLLALIEH
+816 SQGLLALIEH
-826 QPKKAV
+826 QPKKALE
-832 GPFFRAYAYYE
+832 PFFRAYAYYVE
-843 DKDQDV
+843 KDENV
-849 FFEVLREDYKWLKNY
+849 FFEALKEDYKWLKNY
-864 GCSFTDIMIIYNQVV
+864 GCSYTDLMIIYNQVV
-879 AEHQQS
+879 AEHQQT
-885 QEELKKYAD
+885 EDELKKYAD

>member
-10 ESNNSENEAN
+10 ESNN
-20 NPENEANNSENEP
+20 PEEVLA
-33 LDQKELLEDV
+33 QKELLEDV
-43 AEIRQMIHQQRF
+43 VEIRQMIHQQRF

-64 IIKNCPNQQPYIHR
+64 IIKNSPNHQPYIHR

-89 NLSLFQRKKMS
+89 SLSLFQRKKIS
-100 SVMLGFLKQDAKAI
+100 TEMLGFLKLDAKAV
-114 KEFEIPETTPETRAK
+114 KEFKIPETTPEGRAK

-137 LDQFLVDVE
+137 LDQFLVDIE
-146 MDIRSELGV
+146 MDIRSEQGI
-155 FKDLKKKGEEID
+155 FKDLKKQGEAID
-167 VKEVKPTLEKFVSR
+167 IKEVKPTLEKFVSR

-195 QDQASATLYQEW
+195 QDQASARLYQEW
-207 EECREKIFGRF
+207 EEYREKIFDRF
-218 VSSGHWNDEERAEVK
+218 VSSGYWNDEERAVVK

-273 RQTDDDEVKVRALL
+273 RLADDDEVKVRALL
-287 GWLLVSMNSSCYEQH
+287 GWLLVSTNCGCYEQQ
-302 PDFLSFAEQLTEDCK
+302 PDFRSFAEQLTEDCK

-350 MSSLSKRFLGDL
+350 MASLSKRFLGDL
-362 KNKVADLLE
+362 KDKVANLLE
-371 ADEDMRNIFGV
+371 ADEDMQNIFGI

-389 DEESPIRS
+389 EESPIRS
-397 VDINTDEDGD
+397 VDINTDEDGIPNLD
-407 PALNVGVDSPLSM
+407 VDMDSPLSM

-441 TEFFTHLY
+441 TDFFTHLY

-515 EDEEDGSKPADEEEI
+515 EDEGDGSEPADEEEI
-530 VNEFFKEPE
+530 VNEFFKEPG

-552 NLLRFSKFYKEKDE
+552 NLLRFSKFYTAKDE
-566 LFTILDELDD
+566 VFNILDELDD

-611 DMVDVM
+611 DLVEVM

-637 QKEDDHSLRMAVD
+637 QKGDNHSLCMAVD
-650 HFKEMLKMQP
+650 HFKKMLKIKP
-660 DMKPVYLQLGI
+660 DMKQVYLQLGI
-671 CYRKL
+671 CYRNL
-676 CQVDEYLE
+676 IQVDEYLE

-699 ELFELKLEKLKFIVM
+699 ELFELKLDKLKFIVM
-714 NNRLE
+714 NNRFE

-732 PESQMAG
+732 PENQMAG

-749 GGEHTEGNF
+749 GGEYVEENF

-782 KKSGKDPKNMM
+782 KKEGKDTKNMM

-807 KAAEAYNNY
+807 KLAEAYNNY

-826 QPKKAV
+826 QPKKAM
-832 GPFFRAYAYYE
+832 GPFFRAYAYYVE
-843 DKDQDV
+843 KDENV
-849 FFEVLREDYKWLKNY
+849 FFEALKEDYKWLKNY
-864 GCSFTDIMIIYNQVV
+864 GCSYTDLMIIYNQVV
-879 AEHQQS
+879 AEHQKS
-885 QEELKKYAD
+885 QEEIKKYAD

>member
-10 ESNNSENEAN
+10 ESNN
-20 NPENEANNSENEP
+20 PEEDV
-33 LDQKELLEDV
+33 LDQDFLLEKVD
-43 AEIRQMIHQQRF
+43 EMRDLIHQQRF
-55 AECNPMLFA
+55 TECKPILVA
-64 IIKNCPNQQPYIHR
+64 IFENCPNHKQYMRR
-78 LVQGL
+78 LMHGL
-83 LSTVIA
+83 LKTVLA
-89 NLSLFQRKKMS
+89 NMSLLQCKKLPDD
-100 SVMLGFLKQDAKAI
+100 MLGFLKQYVKPSEELD
-114 KEFEIPETTPETRAK
+114 IPEMTPEARTKFVFGA
-129 LVSEAISE
+129 VSE
-137 LDQFLVDVE
+137 LDQLLVDIE
-146 MDIRSELGV
+146 MDIRSDQGI
-155 FKDLKKKGEEID
+155 FKDLKKQGEAID
-167 VKEVKPTLEKFVSR
+167 IKEVKPTLEKFVSR

-195 QDQASATLYQEW
+195 QDQASARLYQEW
-207 EECREKIFGRF
+207 EEYREKIFDRF
-218 VSSGHWNDEERAEVK
+218 VSSGYWNNEERAVVK

-273 RQTDDDEVKVRALL
+273 RLADDDEVKVRALL
-287 GWLLVSMNSSCYEQH
+287 GWLLVSTNCGSYEQQ
-302 PDFLSFAEQLTEDCK
+302 PDFRSFAEQLTEDCK
-317 NDSDLLAEI
+317 NDPDLLAEI

-350 MSSLSKRFLGDL
+350 MASLSKRFLDDL
-362 KNKVADLLE
+362 RDKVADLLE
-371 ADEDMRNIFGV
+371 ADEDMRNIFGI

-389 DEESPIRS
+389 EESPIRS
-397 VDINTDEDGD
+397 DDTNTDEDRIPNLD
-407 PALNVGVDSPLSM
+407 ADIESPLSM

-497 VSHPNEI
+497 VSHSNEI

-515 EDEEDGSKPADEEEI
+515 EDEEDGSESADEEES
-530 VNEFFKEPE
+530 VKEFFNEPE

-552 NLLRFSKFYKEKDE
+552 NLMRLSKFYTAKDE
-566 LFTILDELDD
+566 IFNIFDELDD

-596 YRMAIARYS
+596 YRMAIARFS

-611 DMVDVM
+611 DLVEVM

-637 QKEDDHSLRMAVD
+637 QKGDNHSLRMAVD
-650 HFKEMLKMQP
+650 HFKKMLKIKP
-660 DMKPVYLQLGI
+660 DMKQVYLQLGT
-671 CYRKL
+671 CYRNL
-676 CQVDEYLE
+676 IQVDEYLE

-699 ELFELKLEKLKFIVM
+699 ELFELKLDKLKFIVM
-714 NNRLE
+714 NNRFE

-732 PESQMAG
+732 PENQMAG

-749 GGEHTEGNF
+749 GGEHTEENF

-782 KKSGKDPKNMM
+782 KKAGKDTKNMM

-807 KAAEAYNNY
+807 KLAEAYNNY

-826 QPKKAV
+826 QPKKAM
-832 GPFFRAYAYYE
+832 GPFFRVYAYYVE
-843 DKDQDV
+843 KDENV
-849 FFEVLREDYKWLKNY
+849 FFEALKEDYKWLKNY
-864 GCSFTDIMIIYNQVV
+864 GCSYTDLMIIYNQVV
-879 AEHQQS
+879 AEHQKS
-885 QEELKKYAD
+885 QEEIKKYAD

>member
-10 ESNNSENEAN
+10 ESNN
-20 NPENEANNSENEP
+20 PEEDV
-33 LDQKELLEDV
+33 LDQDFLLEKID
-43 AEIRQMIHQQRF
+43 EMRDLIHQQRF
-55 AECNPMLFA
+55 SECKPMLVEVFTPFSSNKQYINRLLQSLLTSLFA
-64 IIKNCPNQQPYIHR
+64 NM
-78 LVQGL
+78 
-83 LSTVIA
+83 
-89 NLSLFQRKKMS
+89 SLFQRKKIPDGVFGIPIEHNKS
-100 SVMLGFLKQDAKAI
+100 
-114 KEFEIPETTPETRAK
+114 FEELDIPEMTPEARAK
-129 LVSEAISE
+129 YISSTISG
-137 LDQFLVDVE
+137 LDQLLVDVE
-146 MDIRSELGV
+146 MDIRSDQGV
-155 FKDLKKKGEEID
+155 FKDLKKLGEEID
-167 VKEVKPTLEKFVSR
+167 IKEVKPTLEKFVSR

-195 QDQASATLYQEW
+195 QDQASARLYQEW

-218 VSSGHWNDEERAEVK
+218 VSSGHWTDEECAAVK

-273 RQTDDDEVKVRALL
+273 RLADDDEVKVRALL
-287 GWLLVSMNSSCYEQH
+287 GWLLVSTNCGCYEQQ
-302 PDFLSFAEQLTEDCK
+302 PDFRSFAEQLTEDCK

-362 KNKVADLLE
+362 KNKVADLLD
-371 ADEDMRNIFGV
+371 ADEDMRNLFGID
-382 EDDEETS
+382 EDEETS
-389 DEESPIRS
+389 EEESPIRS
-397 VDINTDEDGD
+397 VDINTDEDGVD
-407 PALNVGVDSPLSM
+407 NLNVDVDSPLSM

-441 TEFFTHLY
+441 TDFFTHLY
-449 NWFMPFYLKNPHITE
+449 NWFMPFYLKNPHVTE

-515 EDEEDGSKPADEEEI
+515 EDEGDGSEPADEEEI
-530 VNEFFKEPE
+530 VDEFFKEPG

-611 DMVDVM
+611 DLVEVM

-631 KGWVCM
+631 KGWACM
-637 QKEDDHSLRMAVD
+637 QKGDNHSLRMAVD
-650 HFKEMLKMQP
+650 HFKKMLKIKP
-660 DMKPVYLQLGI
+660 DMKQVYLQLGI
-671 CYRKL
+671 CYRNL
-676 CQVDEYLE
+676 IQVDEYLE

-699 ELFELKLEKLKFIVM
+699 ELFELKLDKLKFIVM
-714 NNRLE
+714 NNRFE

-732 PESQMAG
+732 PENQMAG

-749 GGEHTEGNF
+749 GGEHAEENF
-758 QKAHQR
+758 LKAHQR
-764 LDEYFAEVNELFG
+764 LDEYFAEANELFG

-782 KKSGKDPKNMM
+782 KKEGKDTKNMM

-807 KAAEAYNNY
+807 KLAEAYNNY

-826 QPKKAV
+826 QPKKAM
-832 GPFFRAYAYYE
+832 GPFFRAYAYYVE
-843 DKDQDV
+843 KDENV
-849 FFEVLREDYKWLKNY
+849 FFEALKEDYKWLKNY
-864 GCSFTDIMIIYNQVV
+864 GCSYTDLMIIYNQVV
-879 AEHQQS
+879 AEHQQT
-885 QEELKKYAD
+885 EDELKKYAD

>member
-10 ESNNSENEAN
+10 ESNS
-20 NPENEANNSENEP
+20 PEEVLA
-33 LDQKELLEDV
+33 QKELLEDV
-43 AEIRQMIHQQRF
+43 VEIRQMIHQQRF

-64 IIKNCPNQQPYIHR
+64 IVKNSPNHQPYIHR

-89 NLSLFQRKKMS
+89 SLSLFQRKKIS
-100 SVMLGFLKQDAKAI
+100 TEMLGFLKLDAKAV
-114 KEFEIPETTPETRAK
+114 KEFKIPETTPEGRAK

-137 LDQFLVDVE
+137 LDQFLVDIE
-146 MDIRSELGV
+146 MDIRSEQGI
-155 FKDLKKKGEEID
+155 FQDLKTQGEAID
-167 VKEVKPTLEKFVSR
+167 IKEVKPTLEKFVSR

-195 QDQASATLYQEW
+195 QDQASARLYQEW
-207 EECREKIFGRF
+207 EEYREKIFDRS
-218 VSSGHWNDEERAEVK
+218 VSSGYWNDEERAVVK

-273 RQTDDDEVKVRALL
+273 RLADDDEVKVRALL
-287 GWLLVSMNSSCYEQH
+287 GWLLVSTNCGCYEQQ
-302 PDFLSFAEQLTEDCK
+302 PDFRSFAEQLTEDCK

-350 MSSLSKRFLGDL
+350 MASLSKRFLGDL
-362 KNKVADLLE
+362 KDKVANLLE
-371 ADEDMRNIFGV
+371 ADEDMRNIF
-382 EDDEETS
+382 EIDEDEETS
-389 DEESPIRS
+389 EESPIRS
-397 VDINTDEDGD
+397 VDINTDEDGIPNLD
-407 PALNVGVDSPLSM
+407 VDMDSPLSM

-515 EDEEDGSKPADEEEI
+515 EDEGDGSESADEEEI
-530 VNEFFKEPE
+530 VNEFFKEPG

-552 NLLRFSKFYKEKDE
+552 NLLRFSKFYTAKDE
-566 LFTILDELDD
+566 IFTILDELDD

-611 DMVDVM
+611 DLVEVM

-637 QKEDDHSLRMAVD
+637 QKEDDHSLRMAVN
-650 HFKEMLKMQP
+650 HFKKMLKIKP
-660 DMKPVYLQLGI
+660 DMKQVYLQLGI
-671 CYRKL
+671 CYRNL
-676 CQVDEYLE
+676 IQVDEYLE

-699 ELFELKLEKLKFIVM
+699 ELFELKLDKLKFIVM
-714 NNRLE
+714 NNRFE

-732 PESQMAG
+732 PENQMAG

-749 GGEHTEGNF
+749 GGEHAEENF

-764 LDEYFAEVNELFG
+764 LDEYFAEANELFG

-782 KKSGKDPKNMM
+782 KKEGKDTKNMM

-826 QPKKAV
+826 QPKKAM
-832 GPFFRAYAYYE
+832 GPFFRAYAYYVE
-843 DKDQDV
+843 KDENV
-849 FFEVLREDYKWLKNY
+849 FFEALKEDYKWLKNY
-864 GCSFTDIMIIYNQVV
+864 GCSYTDLMIIYNQVV

-885 QEELKKYAD
+885 QEEIKKYAD

>member
-10 ESNNSENEAN
+10 ESNNPEKEAN
-20 NPENEANNSENEP
+20 NPENES

-43 AEIRQMIHQQRF
+43 AEMRQLIHQQRF
-55 AECNPMLFA
+55 AECKPLLIA
-64 IIKNCPNQQPYIHR
+64 ILKNCPNNQPYMNR
-78 LVQGL
+78 LGQGL
-83 LSTVIA
+83 LTTAVV
-89 NLSLFQRKKMS
+89 NLSLFQRKKMPDE
-100 SVMLGFLKQDAKAI
+100 MLGFLKLENKAL
-114 KEFEIPETTPETRAK
+114 KEFEIPETTPEGRAK
-129 LVSEAISE
+129 QISYAISE
-137 LDQFLVDVE
+137 LDQLLVDIE

-155 FKDLKKKGEEID
+155 FKDLKKQGEGID
-167 VKEVKPTLEKFVSR
+167 IKEVKPTLEKFVSR

-218 VSSGHWNDEERAEVK
+218 VSSGYWNDEERAEVK

-350 MSSLSKRFLGDL
+350 MASLSNRFLGNL

-382 EDDEETS
+382 EDDEEIS
-389 DEESPIRS
+389 EEESPIRS

-530 VNEFFKEPE
+530 VDEFFKEPG

-631 KGWVCM
+631 QGWVCM
-637 QKEDDHSLRMAVD
+637 QKEDDPSLRMAVD

-749 GGEHTEGNF
+749 GGEHAEENF
-758 QKAHQR
+758 KKAHQR

-864 GCSFTDIMIIYNQVV
+864 GCSFTDIMIIYNQIV

>member
-10 ESNNSENEAN
+10 ESNN
-20 NPENEANNSENEP
+20 PEEVLA
-33 LDQKELLEDV
+33 QKELLEDV
-43 AEIRQMIHQQRF
+43 VEIRQMIHQQRF

-64 IIKNCPNQQPYIHR
+64 IIKNSPNHLPYIHR

-89 NLSLFQRKKMS
+89 SLSLFQRKKMS
-100 SVMLGFLKQDAKAI
+100 TEMLDFLKLDAKAI
-114 KEFEIPETTPETRAK
+114 KEFKIPETTPEARAK

-137 LDQFLVDVE
+137 LDQFLVDIE
-146 MDIRSELGV
+146 MDIRSEQGI
-155 FKDLKKKGEEID
+155 FKDLKKQGEAID
-167 VKEVKPTLEKFVSR
+167 IKEVKPTLEKFVSR

-195 QDQASATLYQEW
+195 QDQASVRLYQEW
-207 EECREKIFGRF
+207 EEYREKIFDRF
-218 VSSGHWNDEERAEVK
+218 VSSGYWNDEERAAVK

-273 RQTDDDEVKVRALL
+273 RLADDDEVKVRALL
-287 GWLLVSMNSSCYEQH
+287 GWLLVSTNCGCYEQH
-302 PDFLSFAEQLTEDCK
+302 PDFRSFAEQLTEDCK

-350 MSSLSKRFLGDL
+350 MASLSKRFLGDL
-362 KNKVADLLE
+362 KDKVADLLE
-371 ADEDMRNIFGV
+371 ADEDMRNIFGID
-382 EDDEETS
+382 EDEDTS
-389 DEESPIRS
+389 EESPIRS
-397 VDINTDEDGD
+397 VDINTDEDGIPNLD
-407 PALNVGVDSPLSM
+407 VDMDSPLSM

-515 EDEEDGSKPADEEEI
+515 EDEGDGSEPADEEEI
-530 VNEFFKEPE
+530 VNEFFKEPG

-552 NLLRFSKFYKEKDE
+552 NLLRFSKFYTAKDE
-566 LFTILDELDD
+566 IFNILDELDD

-611 DMVDVM
+611 DLVEVM

-637 QKEDDHSLRMAVD
+637 QKGDNHCLCMAVD
-650 HFKEMLKMQP
+650 HFKKMLKIKP
-660 DMKPVYLQLGI
+660 DMKQVYLQLGI
-671 CYRKL
+671 CYRNL
-676 CQVDEYLE
+676 IQVDEYLE

-739 ALLTQLLIKI
+739 ALLTQLLIKT
-749 GGEHTEGNF
+749 GGEHAEENF

-782 KKSGKDPKNMM
+782 KKEGKDTKNMM

-807 KAAEAYNNY
+807 KLAEAYNNY

-826 QPKKAV
+826 QPKKAM
-832 GPFFRAYAYYE
+832 GPFFRAYAYYVE
-843 DKDQDV
+843 KDENV
-849 FFEVLREDYKWLKNY
+849 FFEALKEDYKWLKNY
-864 GCSFTDIMIIYNQVV
+864 GCSYTDLMIIYNQVV
-879 AEHQQS
+879 AEHQKS
-885 QEELKKYAD
+885 QEEIKKYAD

>member
-10 ESNNSENEAN
+10 ESNN
-20 NPENEANNSENEP
+20 PEEDV
-33 LDQKELLEDV
+33 LDQDFLLEKVD
-43 AEIRQMIHQQRF
+43 EMRDLIHQQRF
-55 AECNPMLFA
+55 TECKPILVA
-64 IIKNCPNQQPYIHR
+64 IFENCPNHKQYMRR
-78 LVQGL
+78 LMHGL
-83 LSTVIA
+83 LKTVLA
-89 NLSLFQRKKMS
+89 NMSLLQCKKLPDD
-100 SVMLGFLKQDAKAI
+100 MLGFLKQYVKPSEELD
-114 KEFEIPETTPETRAK
+114 IPEMTPEARTKFVFGA
-129 LVSEAISE
+129 VSE
-137 LDQFLVDVE
+137 LDQLLVDIE
-146 MDIRSELGV
+146 MDIRSDQGI
-155 FKDLKKKGEEID
+155 FKDLKKQGEAID
-167 VKEVKPTLEKFVSR
+167 IKEVKPTLEKFVSR

-195 QDQASATLYQEW
+195 QDQASARLYQEW
-207 EECREKIFGRF
+207 EEYREKIFDRF
-218 VSSGHWNDEERAEVK
+218 VSSGYWNNEERAVVK

-273 RQTDDDEVKVRALL
+273 RLADDDEVKVRALL
-287 GWLLVSMNSSCYEQH
+287 GWLLVSTNCGSYEQQ
-302 PDFLSFAEQLTEDCK
+302 PDFRSFAEQLTEDCK
-317 NDSDLLAEI
+317 NDPDLLAEI

-350 MSSLSKRFLGDL
+350 MASLSKRFLDDL
-362 KNKVADLLE
+362 RDKVADLLE
-371 ADEDMRNIFGV
+371 ADEDMRNIFGI

-389 DEESPIRS
+389 EESPIRS
-397 VDINTDEDGD
+397 DDTNTDKDGIPNLD
-407 PALNVGVDSPLSM
+407 ADIESPLSM

-497 VSHPNEI
+497 VSHSNEI

-515 EDEEDGSKPADEEEI
+515 EDEEDGSESADEEEI
-530 VNEFFKEPE
+530 VKEFFNEPE

-552 NLLRFSKFYKEKDE
+552 NLMRFSKFYTAKDE
-566 LFTILDELDD
+566 IFNIFDELDD

-596 YRMAIARYS
+596 YRMAIARFS

-611 DMVDVM
+611 DLVEVM

-637 QKEDDHSLRMAVD
+637 QKGDNHSLRMAVD
-650 HFKEMLKMQP
+650 HFKKMLKIKP
-660 DMKPVYLQLGI
+660 DMKQVYLQLGT
-671 CYRKL
+671 CYRNL
-676 CQVDEYLE
+676 IQVDEYLE

-699 ELFELKLEKLKFIVM
+699 ELFELKLDKLKFIVM
-714 NNRLE
+714 NNRFE

-732 PESQMAG
+732 PENQMAG

-749 GGEHTEGNF
+749 GGEHAEENF

-782 KKSGKDPKNMM
+782 KKAGKDTKNMM

-807 KAAEAYNNY
+807 KLAEAYNNY

-826 QPKKAV
+826 QPKKAM
-832 GPFFRAYAYYE
+832 GPFFRVYAYYVE
-843 DKDQDV
+843 KDENV
-849 FFEVLREDYKWLKNY
+849 FFEALKEDYKWLKNY
-864 GCSFTDIMIIYNQVV
+864 GCSYTDLMIIYNQVV
-879 AEHQQS
+879 AEHQKS
-885 QEELKKYAD
+885 QEEIKKYAD

>member
-10 ESNNSENEAN
+10 ESNN
-20 NPENEANNSENEP
+20 PEEVLA
-33 LDQKELLEDV
+33 QKELLEDV
-43 AEIRQMIHQQRF
+43 VEIRQMIHQQRF

-64 IIKNCPNQQPYIHR
+64 IIKNSPNHQPYIHR

-89 NLSLFQRKKMS
+89 SLSLFQRKKIS
-100 SVMLGFLKQDAKAI
+100 TEMLGFLKLDAKAI
-114 KEFEIPETTPETRAK
+114 KEFKIPETTPEARAK

-137 LDQFLVDVE
+137 LDQFLVDIE
-146 MDIRSELGV
+146 MDIRSEQGI
-155 FKDLKKKGEEID
+155 FKDLKKQGEAID
-167 VKEVKPTLEKFVSR
+167 IKEVKPTLEKFVSR
-181 EAMLFLNHDLSKEE
+181 EAMLFLNHDLSKAE
-195 QDQASATLYQEW
+195 QDQASARLYQEW
-207 EECREKIFGRF
+207 EEYREKIFDRF
-218 VSSGHWNDEERAEVK
+218 VSSGYWNDEERAVVK

-273 RQTDDDEVKVRALL
+273 RLADDDEVKVRALL
-287 GWLLVSMNSSCYEQH
+287 GWLLVSTNCGCYEQQ
-302 PDFLSFAEQLTEDCK
+302 PDFRSFAEQLTEDCK

-362 KNKVADLLE
+362 KDKVANLLE
-371 ADEDMRNIFGV
+371 ADEDMQNIFGI

-389 DEESPIRS
+389 EESPIRS
-397 VDINTDEDGD
+397 VDINTDEDGIPNLD
-407 PALNVGVDSPLSM
+407 VDMDSPLSM

-441 TEFFTHLY
+441 TDFFTHLY
-449 NWFMPFYLKNPHITE
+449 NWFMPFYLKNPHVTE

-515 EDEEDGSKPADEEEI
+515 EDEGDGCEPADEEEI
-530 VNEFFKEPE
+530 VNEFFKEPG

-552 NLLRFSKFYKEKDE
+552 NLLRFSKFYTAKDE
-566 LFTILDELDD
+566 IFNILDELDD

-611 DMVDVM
+611 DLVEVM

-631 KGWVCM
+631 NGWVCM
-637 QKEDDHSLRMAVD
+637 QKGDNHSLRMAVD
-650 HFKEMLKMQP
+650 HFKKMLKIKP
-660 DMKPVYLQLGI
+660 DMKQVYLQLGI
-671 CYRKL
+671 CYRNL
-676 CQVDEYLE
+676 IQVDEYLE

-699 ELFELKLEKLKFIVM
+699 ELFELKLDKLKFIVM
-714 NNRLE
+714 NNRFE

-732 PESQMAG
+732 PENQMAG

-749 GGEHTEGNF
+749 GGEHAEENF

-782 KKSGKDPKNMM
+782 KKEGKDTKNMM

-826 QPKKAV
+826 QPKKAM
-832 GPFFRAYAYYE
+832 GPFFRAYAYYVE
-843 DKDQDV
+843 KDENV
-849 FFEVLREDYKWLKNY
+849 FFEALKEDYKWLKNY
-864 GCSFTDIMIIYNQVV
+864 GCSYTDLMIIYNQIV